1 MKRRVTSLL
10 LVLAM
15 LLSMLPAMA
24 FAADE
29 TTTGHAITVSGKTEY
44 TTTQGAEL
52 VIKMTDLFTDSEGH
66 SMTYALSGDNL
77 GDHTKLADG
86 SLHFTHPSTGTYTP
100 TITATCANDS
110 NVTAAATL
118 TITVNAG
125 EAGDESQYGYD
136 ETPQDS
142 VRVWV
147 TISSDGVPIV
157 GNDEGTVISHLEVN
171 VPYFDLSLYGLSDY
185 YRYQTENG
193 SGGYVNDTIVK
204 RPTALHLYLYMIGV
218 YYLGYTPEQV
228 ITGQAQIVGEDGG
241 RGVENMRGEQ
251 AYEDTSLALN
261 LTGSATSMYMQQF
274 WGHDENLMYYRNHV
288 YPLMGPGWGSTA
300 DYILLSDDDTIDV
313 AMFSNWN
320 FWTIGAFACFDQD
333 AYSVQ
338 PGKSIR
344 FSTMKYDTKS
354 VADGGT
360 EQTDPITGL
369 TVAVYDKDWTLVD
382 TVEPTMADGSY
393 TYTFPTAGT
402 YYLLAMD
409 PNAGTSDS
417 CYAPA
422 TAKVTVGGGEKPFDP
437 AEYYKNFDFASISF
451 DAEGTDYIY
460 NISESRMNVSH
471 YANPGEK
478 KVYTVTVPKGT
489 ETVYVTYPADF
500 ETNIAEYCALFDA
513 DGNVNWSYYAGSDYN
528 YTVTENGDGSRTI
541 ALPAAFLMEKGLY
554 IAAED
559 NDNSYDYFNC
569 FYFVTGDNTKPGG
582 DTKIAVTGVTLDQDA
597 LTVNRGETAA
607 LTATVLPANA
617 TNQKLS
623 WQTGDSKVAT
633 VSKGVVTGVGE
644 GETTVTVTTQD
655 GGYTAQCTVT
665 VTDVNKP
672 AVAEDG
678 YYEIATAAQLKWFAD
693 EVNGGKPELNA
704 RLTDDI
710 DLSGICSASSPWT
723 PIGDYSKNA
732 SFRGTFDGQDHKI
745 TGLYLKNNTTD
756 FSNVNNYY
764 KALFGY
770 CDGVTIKNL
779 SVYGEALA
787 SSGRYIAGIAG
798 SVHAIYTHRTS
809 IIENCHSYV
818 TMTGTPTNNMLYG
831 YAGIAAAAK
840 DTIIRNCSNNADITG
855 YQGYTG
861 GIVAVASNGETTI
874 ENCWNTGNVHLRGWQ
889 SDFRG
894 VGGIAGR
901 LENTATVTNCYNT
914 GNISF
919 FYKTQRIAQA
929 AGGIVGLVGDTRT
942 SSSTNVTLTGCYSMG
957 EISGEY
963 DDNASM
969 GALVGGSIGD
979 KTTLTAEKCFYLDG
993 AVKTS
998 GKETTT
1004 VTVQGTAFTA
1014 ENGLLAE
1021 ALGDGYIDSCPA
1033 PVLKGQN
1040 AVAHSDSN
1048 SDGKCDTCG
1057 KTMQLQGEEM
1067 TLYGRIYGNSVNSEF
1082 TDLVGEGNGVEYT
1095 CRDVEKKNGLDVLK
1109 GVLDASGYT
1118 YIATAT
1124 EITSITDAAGVTLAN
1139 GDESYGPQSAW
1150 VATVNGVS
1158 LSEMSIT
1165 SLSKYVLDNINGFD
1179 GDEFVLTFTECPKG
1193 TDGKHADSDS
1203 DGKCDTCG
1211 KVLVE
1216 IKVPRLIEGV
1226 SPTKE
1231 DTVQVGKAYLLSEL
1245 QTGKVFEGPAG
1256 ERIPYTQLYYQRS
1269 TDGGETWGE
1278 RMSFSESLF
1287 GGTTIQITEL
1297 EAGTYSY
1304 RFTASTDGVHF
1315 STDTW
1320 TLTLKVVKDAPLNFT
1335 VNVGKDYNYKTN
1347 GNVYPIIKVYPSLGW
1362 NDKGEAIPDKDNPV
1376 KLLYSNF
1383 TSTLPEGV
1391 EEYDPAKGTLVSDY
1405 NTFYLSVPAGSYY
1418 FESWGWDAE
1427 KKDYTVNL
1435 GGMPLTLPTDSN
1447 VDGGAGGG
1455 NTIYLQCNSFYVNSK
1470 KADNKSYFTAD
1481 EYYIKLVCPIMGG
1494 NVTMGTPYTSGSYA
1508 YYPVMLYAAGNA
1520 CLYNSYAYPTIDGYI
1535 FTQAINQTFR
1545 ASNSTGSK
1553 SMQISIKLTLTVTVP
1568 SEAVFDLFFQWN
1580 NFNTTAVETVGGW
1593 TTDSESGTKTAQ
1605 FHISKSNSNYTWRLS
1620 DDTHVTEAGWLASQ
1634 SANAEMS
1641 FSFAENAPTDRL
1653 SHDFTKLG
1661 TQTML
1666 RDEADLQ
1673 INLDPT
1679 GYAAFDGTKRVRAY
1693 RHWQLINN
1701 DAGNI
1706 MIEPDFHWTVLKDG
1720 DATVKTVNGGNTTA
1734 NWADVT
1740 AGAKDSIIT
1749 VYYDSIDVNP
1759 GNYGSH
1765 GGLFPATQPNRLGVI
1780 VVGGTGVQHGTA
1792 DADVDFNMAAGVTTT
1807 RSLDWDY
1814 NYDTWFYGA
1823 NETAPALDFAVKA
1836 TGDVAVEYA
1845 FVTANA
1851 AMETVMQDY
1860 TTVTV
1865 GQDGRYTVP
1874 LADFRTL
1881 GAGKGGTV
1889 ILKMTDETGVSYRLV
1904 RVAEVTVTAE
1914 NVSNPKE
1921 AIMPGDQVK
1930 LTFRGMYR
1938 AVNKISGVFN
1948 PTIFQPTY
1956 YSGDT
1961 KFEGTLGQYQRMDN
1975 AFITVTIPE
1984 NIEFAEGSE
1993 TAEVRFTD
2001 GYTYGSM
2008 YSAAN
2013 PFAFL
2018 YAMTDTGTGTNFNAV
2033 TVNYYMNHYADAVV
2047 TVSRKVLFDTALRM
2061 TDEAGTALEG
2071 VAVTLTGPK
2080 GETVTAGENGRYSL
2094 GYGAYTYTLIKDGY
2108 VITRGG
2114 FSLGSAD
2121 AGKLQDGVLTL
2132 TLAAMPAAGANPWDG
2147 KTKTEPQKDDSG
2159 AYRIGTAAELTWYAA
2174 SDGKTAA
2181 KLTAD
2186 IELAGFD
2193 WTPLAK
2199 LYAAFDG
2206 QGHVIHNL
2214 YINSSTYPVGVFGY
2228 LKTGASVTKLG
2239 VTGDVTCT
2247 AKSNAQAGGI
2257 AGYMES
2263 GTSITECF
2271 STVNVTSKKHAG
2283 GIAGYVNASSVI
2295 SDCYATGNIAT
2306 ISANECY
2313 LGGICG
2319 SGWKETTGAAL
2330 TNCYFTGT
2338 VTGSGG
2344 TASYVGGVSCIA
2356 KEENYT
2362 NCYYL
2367 AGTVSGESSKYGV
2380 TGKGTAKTTD
2390 ELKALAL
2397 TLGDKFTADRN
2408 GVNSGYPVLAWQ
2420 AEPALPAAT
2429 ATVDF
2434 TAQAAGAFLLAPA
2447 KNVTVSGDLAERYG
2461 YTDTIQPEAG
2471 VSALDVLVKAHEMI
2485 FEEAFTAETKNT
2497 LLDVSAAG
2505 TTSVIFGEATM
2516 SNGFMVNHMY
2526 PHDGTPAVS
2535 GGGYNGT
2542 LLNNTLVKD
2551 SDLVEFFIL
2560 QDTSYW
2566 LDSYG
2571 WFEQN
2576 GAYTRTVTAE
2586 AGKAAELTLK
2596 SAFFMMGYTYKDLA
2610 AMIADGSATESAKLS
2625 MVNMQTGEM
2634 TDITG
2639 AVTGEDG
2646 KVSLTF
2652 AKPGE
2657 YVITAYMPENEITEN
2672 DASPLILSLTTVTV
2686 SEPTIILGDVNGDG
2700 KADNLDAALV
2710 YAYYNGKQELSA
2722 RQQTAADVNG
2732 DGKVDNIDAALIYA
2746 LYNGK
2751 ISAFPAGSR

>member
-29 TTTGHAITVSGKTEY
+29 TTTGHAITVSGNTEF
-44 TTTQGAEL
+44 TTKQGAEL

-100 TITATCANDS
+100 TITATCASDVT
-110 NVTAAATL
+110 VTAEATL
-118 TITVNAG
+118 KITVEAG
-125 EAGDESQYGYD
+125 EKGDESQYGYD

-147 TISSDGVPIV
+147 TISSDGVPII
-157 GNDEGTVISHLEVN
+157 GHDGTVLSHLEVN
-171 VPYFDLSLYGLSDY
+171 VPYFDLENQGLEEF
-185 YRYQTENG
+185 YRYGTENG
-193 SGGYVNDTIVK
+193 SGSYVNNTIIK

-218 YYLGYTPEQV
+218 YYLGLEPEQV
-228 ITGQAQIVGEDGG
+228 TTGEVKIFGHDGVGDG
-241 RGVENMRGEQ
+241 VWNMRGEL

-288 YPLMGPGWGSTA
+288 YPLMGPNWGSTA
-300 DYILLSDDDTIDV
+300 DYILLSDDDTIDL

-382 TVEPTMADGSY
+382 TVEPTMADGSDY
-393 TYTFPTAGT
+393 TYTFATKGT

-437 AEYYKNFDFASISF
+437 AEYYKDFDFASITL
-451 DAEGTDYIY
+451 DPAGTEYVY
-460 NISESRMNVSH
+460 NIAASQMYVEHFQS
-471 YANPGEK
+471 AGDK

-489 ETVYVTYPADF
+489 KTVYVTYPADF
-500 ETNIAEYCALFDA
+500 DKTILD
-513 DGNVNWSYYAGSDYN
+513 
-528 YTVTENGDGSRTI
+528 YTVTFNESGSVVGYSVDGYAVTQNDDGSTTI
-541 ALPAAFLMEKGLY
+541 AVPTQYALEEQLY
-554 IAAED
+554 IAAECSD
-559 NDNSYDYFNC
+559 GYDYFNC

-693 EVNGGKPELNA
+693 EVNGGSAELNA
-704 RLTDDI
+704 RLVRDI
-710 DLSGICSASSPWT
+710 DLSGICSERSPWT
-723 PIGDYSKNA
+723 PIGDHA
-732 SFRGTFDGQDHKI
+732 SNKDYRGTFDGGNHKI
-745 TGLYLKNNTTD
+745 TGLYLENKGTFNNG
-756 FSNVNNYY
+756 SSYY
-764 KALFGY
+764 TGLFGL
-770 CDGVTIKNL
+770 CDGATVKNL
-779 SVYGEALA
+779 SVYGEAKA
-787 SSGRYIAGIAG
+787 ITRYVAGIVGRACG
-798 SVHAIYTHRTS
+798 VSTHRTTT
-809 IIENCHSYV
+809 IENCHNFV
-818 TMTGTPTNNMLYG
+818 TLTGSPTNDQIYG
-831 YAGIAAAAK
+831 HAGVVATAQDAV
-840 DTIIRNCSNNADITG
+840 IRGCSNRAEITG
-855 YQGYTG
+855 YEGYTG
-861 GIVAVASNGETTI
+861 GVVAVVSHGETTI
-874 ENCWNTGNVHLRGWQ
+874 ENCWNTGNIHLRGWQ
-889 SDFRG
+889 TEFRG

-901 LENTATVTNCYNT
+901 LENTVTVTNCYNT

-929 AGGIVGLVGDTRT
+929 AGGIVGLVGGT
-942 SSSTNVTLTGCYSMG
+942 SGTHSIALTGCYSMG

-969 GALVGGSIGD
+969 GGLVGEVATTG
-979 KTTLTAEKCFYLDG
+979 TTLTVSKCFYRDG

-1014 ENGLLAE
+1014 ADGLSAE
-1021 ALGDGYIDSCPA
+1021 ALGNGYTDSCPA

-1040 AVAHSDSN
+1040 AVAHS
-1048 SDGKCDTCG
+1048 
-1057 KTMQLQGEEM
+1057 
-1067 TLYGRIYGNSVNSEF
+1067 
-1082 TDLVGEGNGVEYT
+1082 
-1095 CRDVEKKNGLDVLK
+1095 
-1109 GVLDASGYT
+1109 
-1118 YIATAT
+1118 
-1124 EITSITDAAGVTLAN
+1124 
-1139 GDESYGPQSAW
+1139 
-1150 VATVNGVS
+1150 
-1158 LSEMSIT
+1158 
-1165 SLSKYVLDNINGFD
+1165 
-1179 GDEFVLTFTECPKG
+1179 
-1193 TDGKHADSDS
+1193 DSDS

-1216 IKVPRLIEGV
+1216 IKVPRLIQGV

-1245 QTGKVFEGPAG
+1245 QTGKVFEGPEG

-1269 TDGGETWGE
+1269 ADGGETWGE

-1297 EAGTYSY
+1297 EAGTYLY
-1304 RFTASTDGVHF
+1304 RFTASMDGVHF

-1320 TLTLKVVKDAPLNFT
+1320 TLTLTVVKDAPLNFT
-1335 VNVGKDYNYKTN
+1335 VNVGKDYNYRTN

-1362 NDKGEAIPDKDNPV
+1362 NEKGEAIPDKRNPV
-1376 KLLYSNF
+1376 TLLYSNF
-1383 TSTLPEGV
+1383 TATLPEGA

-1427 KKDYTVNL
+1427 AQDYTVNL

-1447 VDGGAGGG
+1447 VDGGTGGG

-1535 FTQAINQTFR
+1535 FNQVSNQTFQ
-1545 ASNSTGSK
+1545 ASNSAGTK
-1553 SMQISIKLTLTVTVP
+1553 PMTINTAVELTVTVP
-1568 SEAVFDLFFQWN
+1568 EEADFGLYFQWN
-1580 NFNTTAVETVGGW
+1580 NFNTTEVEPMDKTEDYDGW
-1593 TTDSESGTKTAQ
+1593 FHSDGTKKATYQ
-1605 FHISKSNSNYTWRLS
+1605 ISKSNGNYTWRLS
-1620 DDTHVTEAGWLASQ
+1620 DDKHVTEAGWLASQ
-1634 SANAEMS
+1634 SKDAEMS

-1666 RDEADLQ
+1666 RDEGDLQ

-1706 MIEPDFHWTVLKDG
+1706 MVEPDFHWNVLADG

-1823 NETAPALDFAVKA
+1823 NETAPALDFAVRA
-1836 TGDVAVEYA
+1836 TGDVTVEYA

-1860 TTVTV
+1860 TTVTA
-1865 GQDGRYTVP
+1865 GEDGRYTVS

-1948 PTIFQPTY
+1948 PTIFKPTY

-1975 AFITVTIPE
+1975 ASITVTIPE

-2061 TDEAGTALEG
+2061 TDETGAALEG

-2121 AGKLQDGVLTL
+2121 AEKLQDGVLTL
-2132 TLAAMPAAGANPWDG
+2132 TLAAMSAAGADPWDG

-2159 AYRIGTAAELTWYAA
+2159 AYRIGTAAELAWYAA

-2214 YINSSTYPVGVFGY
+2214 YINSSSYPVGLFGY
-2228 LKTGASVTKLG
+2228 VKTGASVTKLG
-2239 VTGDVTCT
+2239 VTGDVICT

-2263 GTSITECF
+2263 DTSITECF
-2271 STVNVTSKKHAG
+2271 SAVNVTSKKHAG

-2344 TASYVGGVSCIA
+2344 NASYVGGVSCNKTEA
-2356 KEENYT
+2356 SYT
-2362 NCYYL
+2362 NCYYR
-2367 AGTVSGESSKYGV
+2367 AGTVSGESPKYGI
-2380 TGKGTAKTTD
+2380 TGKGTAKTAD
-2390 ELKALAL
+2390 ELKALAP

-2420 AEPALPAAT
+2420 LP
-2429 ATVDF
+2429 
-2434 TAQAAGAFLLAPA
+2434 
-2447 KNVTVSGDLAERYG
+2447 
-2461 YTDTIQPEAG
+2461 
-2471 VSALDVLVKAHEMI
+2471 
-2485 FEEAFTAETKNT
+2485 
-2497 LLDVSAAG
+2497 
-2505 TTSVIFGEATM
+2505 
-2516 SNGFMVNHMY
+2516 
-2526 PHDGTPAVS
+2526 
-2535 GGGYNGT
+2535 
-2542 LLNNTLVKD
+2542 
-2551 SDLVEFFIL
+2551 
-2560 QDTSYW
+2560 
-2566 LDSYG
+2566 
-2571 WFEQN
+2571 
-2576 GAYTRTVTAE
+2576 
-2586 AGKAAELTLK
+2586 
-2596 SAFFMMGYTYKDLA
+2596 
-2610 AMIADGSATESAKLS
+2610 
-2625 MVNMQTGEM
+2625 
-2634 TDITG
+2634 IT
-2639 AVTGEDG
+2639 
-2646 KVSLTF
+2646 
-2652 AKPGE
+2652 
-2657 YVITAYMPENEITEN
+2657 
-2672 DASPLILSLTTVTV
+2672 
-2686 SEPTIILGDVNGDG
+2686 LGDVNNDG

-2732 DGKVDNIDAALIYA
+2732 DGKADNLDAALIYA

>member
-29 TTTGHAITVSGKTEY
+29 TTTGHAITVSENTSF
-44 TTTQGAEL
+44 TTKQGAEL
-52 VIKMTDLFTDSEGH
+52 VIKMTDLFTDGGGH

-100 TITATCANDS
+100 TITATCASDAT
-110 NVTAAATL
+110 VTAEATL
-118 TITVNAG
+118 KITVEAG
-125 EAGDESQYGYD
+125 EKGDESQYGYD

-157 GNDEGTVISHLEVN
+157 GNEGTVISHLEVN
-171 VPYFDLSLYGLSDY
+171 VPYFDLGLYGLSDY
-185 YRYQTENG
+185 YRYGTENG
-193 SGGYVNDTIVK
+193 SGSYVNDTIVR

-218 YYLGYTPEQV
+218 YYLGYTPEEV
-228 ITGQAQIVGEDGG
+228 ITGQAEIVGANGG
-241 RGVENMRGEQ
+241 KGVENMLGVP

-300 DYILLSDDDTIDV
+300 DYVLLSDDDTIDL

-382 TVEPTMADGSY
+382 TVEPTMADGSDY
-393 TYTFPTAGT
+393 TYTFATKGT

-409 PNAGTSDS
+409 PSAGTSDS

-437 AEYYKNFDFASISF
+437 AEYYKNFDFASIML
-451 DAEGTDYIY
+451 DEAGTEYIY
-460 NISESRMNVSH
+460 HIEQSSMEVAH
-471 YANPGEK
+471 YENPGEK

-513 DGNVNWSYYAGSDYN
+513 DGNVSWSYYAGSDYQ

-582 DTKIAVTGVTLDQDA
+582 DTKIAVTGVKLDQDA

-672 AVAEDG
+672 TVAEDG

-693 EVNGGKPELNA
+693 EVNGGSAARNA

-710 DLSGICSASSPWT
+710 DLSGICSEGSPWT
-723 PIGDYSKNA
+723 PIGDHA
-732 SFRGTFDGQDHKI
+732 SNKDYRGTFDGGNHKI
-745 TGLYLKNNTTD
+745 TGLYLENKGTFNNG
-756 FSNVNNYY
+756 SSYY
-764 KALFGY
+764 TGLFGL
-770 CDGVTIKNL
+770 CDGATVKNL
-779 SVYGEALA
+779 SVYGEAKA
-787 SSGRYIAGIAG
+787 ITRYVAGIVGRACG
-798 SVHAIYTHRTS
+798 VSTHRTAT
-809 IIENCHSYV
+809 IENCHNFV
-818 TMTGTPTNNMLYG
+818 TLTGSPTNDQIYG
-831 YAGIAAAAK
+831 HAGVVATAQDAV
-840 DTIIRNCSNNADITG
+840 IRGCSNQADITG
-855 YQGYTG
+855 YEGYTG
-861 GIVAVASNGETTI
+861 GVVAVASNGETTI
-874 ENCWNTGNVHLRGWQ
+874 ENCWNTGNIHLRGWQ
-889 SDFRG
+889 TEFRG

-914 GNISF
+914 GKISF
-919 FYKTQRIAQA
+919 YYRTQRIAQA
-929 AGGIVGLVGDTRT
+929 AGGLVGLVGGTRT

-963 DDNASM
+963 DDKASM
-969 GALVGGSIGD
+969 GALVGGIIGD
-979 KTTLTAEKCFYLDG
+979 KTTLAAEKCFYRDG

-998 GKETTT
+998 GAETTT

-1033 PVLKGQN
+1033 PVLKGQ
-1040 AVAHSDSN
+1040 
-1048 SDGKCDTCG
+1048 
-1057 KTMQLQGEEM
+1057 
-1067 TLYGRIYGNSVNSEF
+1067 
-1082 TDLVGEGNGVEYT
+1082 
-1095 CRDVEKKNGLDVLK
+1095 
-1109 GVLDASGYT
+1109 
-1118 YIATAT
+1118 TAA
-1124 EITSITDAAGVTLAN
+1124 E
-1139 GDESYGPQSAW
+1139 
-1150 VATVNGVS
+1150 
-1158 LSEMSIT
+1158 
-1165 SLSKYVLDNINGFD
+1165 
-1179 GDEFVLTFTECPKG
+1179 
-1193 TDGKHADSDS
+1193 HADSDS

-1269 TDGGETWGE
+1269 ADGGVTWGE

-1297 EAGTYSY
+1297 EAGTYIY
-1304 RFTASTDGVHF
+1304 RFTASMDGVHF

-1320 TLTLKVVKDAPLNFT
+1320 TLTLTVEKNPMMNFSFY
-1335 VNVGKDYNYKTN
+1335 VGKDYT
-1347 GNVYPIIKVYPSLGW
+1347 GGYPIIK
-1362 NDKGEAIPDKDNPV
+1362 
-1376 KLLYSNF
+1376 LYSVATDAAGNETLGEEITGCFRYSDF
-1383 TSTLPEGV
+1383 TATLPEGT
-1391 EEYDPAKGTLVSDY
+1391 EEYDPAQGTLVENY
-1405 NTFYLSVPAGSYY
+1405 QMFYAPLRAGRYAYRAFAKNTDTGEYDVA
-1418 FESWGWDAE
+1418 
-1427 KKDYTVNL
+1427 L
-1435 GGMPLTLPTDSN
+1435 GGMIVDLPTDGN
-1447 VDGGAGGG
+1447 VDGNAGGG
-1455 NTIYLQCNSFYVNSK
+1455 TSIYLQCNSFYVSSK
-1470 KADNKSYFTAD
+1470 KADNKSYFTAKD
-1481 EYYIKLVCPIMGG
+1481 YHVRVDCPIMKTSCVMGDPYVKG
-1494 NVTMGTPYTSGSYA
+1494 NYT
-1508 YYPVMLYAAGNA
+1508 YYPTMLYAGGNA
-1520 CLYNSYAYPTIDGYI
+1520 CLYNSYAYPDIDGYI
-1535 FTQAINQTFR
+1535 FTQAINQTFQ
-1545 ASNSTGSK
+1545 ASYFAGTKN
-1553 SMQISIKLTLTVTVP
+1553 LTINTAVELTVTVP
-1568 SEAVFDLFFQWN
+1568 EEADFGLYFQWN
-1580 NFNTTAVETVGGW
+1580 NFNTTEVEPVGKTEDYDGW
-1593 TTDSESGTKTAQ
+1593 SYKEGTKKATYQ
-1605 FHISKSNSNYTWRLS
+1605 ISKSNSNYTWRLS

-1634 SANAEMS
+1634 SKDAEMS

-1679 GYAAFDGTKRVRAY
+1679 GYAAFGGTKRVRAY

-1706 MIEPDFHWTVLKDG
+1706 MVEPDFHWNVLADG

-1823 NETAPALDFAVKA
+1823 NETAPALDFAVRA

-1889 ILKMTDETGVSYRLV
+1889 ILKMIDKTGVSYRLV
-1904 RVAEVTVTAE
+1904 RVAEVTFTAE

-1948 PTIFQPTY
+1948 PTTFKPTY

-1975 AFITVTIPE
+1975 ASITVTIPE

-2047 TVSRKVLFDTALRM
+2047 TVSRKVLFDTALRI

-2080 GETVTAGENGRYSL
+2080 GEAVTAGENGRYSL

-2121 AGKLQDGVLTL
+2121 AEKLQDGVLTL
-2132 TLAAMPAAGANPWDG
+2132 TLAAMPAAGADPWDG

-2159 AYRIGTAAELTWYAA
+2159 AYRIGTAAELAWYAA

-2193 WTPLAK
+2193 WTPLKK

-2214 YINSSTYPVGVFGY
+2214 YINSSSYPVGLFGY
-2228 LKTGASVTKLG
+2228 VMTGASVTKLG

-2263 GTSITECF
+2263 ETSITECF

-2313 LGGICG
+2313 LGGICA
-2319 SGWKETTGAAL
+2319 SGYSYATGAAL

-2344 TASYVGGVSCIA
+2344 TASYVGGVSCNKTEA
-2356 KEENYT
+2356 SYT

-2367 AGTVSGESSKYGV
+2367 AGTVSGESPKHGV
-2380 TGKGTAKTTD
+2380 TGKGTAKTAD
-2390 ELKALAL
+2390 ELKALAP

-2420 AEPALPAAT
+2420 LPI
-2429 ATVDF
+2429 V
-2434 TAQAAGAFLLAPA
+2434 
-2447 KNVTVSGDLAERYG
+2447 
-2461 YTDTIQPEAG
+2461 
-2471 VSALDVLVKAHEMI
+2471 
-2485 FEEAFTAETKNT
+2485 
-2497 LLDVSAAG
+2497 
-2505 TTSVIFGEATM
+2505 
-2516 SNGFMVNHMY
+2516 
-2526 PHDGTPAVS
+2526 
-2535 GGGYNGT
+2535 
-2542 LLNNTLVKD
+2542 
-2551 SDLVEFFIL
+2551 
-2560 QDTSYW
+2560 
-2566 LDSYG
+2566 
-2571 WFEQN
+2571 
-2576 GAYTRTVTAE
+2576 
-2586 AGKAAELTLK
+2586 
-2596 SAFFMMGYTYKDLA
+2596 
-2610 AMIADGSATESAKLS
+2610 
-2625 MVNMQTGEM
+2625 
-2634 TDITG
+2634 
-2639 AVTGEDG
+2639 
-2646 KVSLTF
+2646 
-2652 AKPGE
+2652 
-2657 YVITAYMPENEITEN
+2657 
-2672 DASPLILSLTTVTV
+2672 
-2686 SEPTIILGDVNGDG
+2686 LGDVNGDG

-2732 DGKVDNIDAALIYA
+2732 DGKADNLDAALIYA

>member
-29 TTTGHAITVSGKTEY
+29 TTTGHAITVSENTSF
-44 TTTQGAEL
+44 TTKQGAEL
-52 VIKMTDLFTDSEGH
+52 VIKMTDLFTDGGGH

-100 TITATCANDS
+100 TITATCANDAT
-110 NVTAAATL
+110 VTAEATL
-118 TITVNAG
+118 KITVEAG
-125 EAGDESQYGYD
+125 EKGDESQYGYD

-157 GNDEGTVISHLEVN
+157 GNEGTVISHLEVN
-171 VPYFDLSLYGLSDY
+171 VPYFDLGLYGLADY

-218 YYLGYTPEQV
+218 YYLGYTPEEV
-228 ITGQAQIVGEDGG
+228 ITGQAEIVGANGG
-241 RGVENMRGEQ
+241 KGVENMLGET

-300 DYILLSDDDTIDV
+300 DYILLSDDDTIDL

-382 TVEPTMADGSY
+382 TVEPTMADGSDY
-393 TYTFPTAGT
+393 TYTFATKGT

-409 PNAGTSDS
+409 PSAGTSDS

-422 TAKVTVGGGEKPFDP
+422 TAKVTVGGGEKTFDP
-437 AEYYKNFDFASISF
+437 AEYYKDFDFASITL
-451 DAEGTDYIY
+451 DPAGTEYVY
-460 NISESRMNVSH
+460 NIAASVVNVNGGMSQ
-471 YANPGEK
+471 NQGEK
-478 KVYTVTVPKGT
+478 KVYTVTIPADT
-489 ETVYVTYPADF
+489 EFVYVTYPADF
-500 ETNIAEYCALFDA
+500 EETIVSYCAFFNME
-513 DGNVNWSYYAGSDYN
+513 GEENWSISSSDFA
-528 YTVTENGDGSRTI
+528 VTENEDGTHTI
-541 ALPAAFLMEKGLY
+541 TLPAAFCMENDTC
-554 IAAED
+554 IALE
-559 NDNSYDYFNC
+559 NSAYNYFNS

-607 LTATVLPANA
+607 LTATVLPVNA
-617 TNQKLS
+617 TNQKLT
-623 WQTGDSKVAT
+623 WQTGDRTIAT
-633 VSKGVVTGVGE
+633 VNKGTVTGIGE

-710 DLSGICSASSPWT
+710 DLSRVCSTSSPWT
-723 PIGDYSKNA
+723 PIGDHA
-732 SFRGTFDGQDHKI
+732 SNKDYRGTFDGGNHKI
-745 TGLYLKNNTTD
+745 TGLYLENKGTFNNG
-756 FSNVNNYY
+756 SSYY
-764 KALFGY
+764 TGLFGL
-770 CDGVTIKNL
+770 CDGATVKNL
-779 SVYGEALA
+779 SVYGEAKA
-787 SSGRYIAGIAG
+787 ITRYVAGIVGRACG
-798 SVHAIYTHRTS
+798 VSTHRTTT
-809 IIENCHSYV
+809 IENCHNFV
-818 TMTGTPTNNMLYG
+818 TLTGSPTNDQIYG
-831 YAGIAAAAK
+831 HAGVVATAQDAV
-840 DTIIRNCSNNADITG
+840 IRGCSNRADITG
-855 YQGYTG
+855 YEGYTG

-874 ENCWNTGNVHLRGWQ
+874 KNCWNTGNIHLRGWQ
-889 SDFRG
+889 TEFRG

-914 GNISF
+914 GKISF
-919 FYKTQRIAQA
+919 YYRTQRIAQA
-929 AGGIVGLVGDTRT
+929 AGGIVGLVGGT
-942 SSSTNVTLTGCYSMG
+942 SGTHSIALTGCYSMG

-969 GALVGGSIGD
+969 GALVGGIIGD
-979 KTTLTAEKCFYLDG
+979 NTTLAAEKCFYLDG

-998 GKETTT
+998 GVETTT

-1021 ALGDGYIDSCPA
+1021 ALGDGYTDSCPA
-1033 PVLKGQN
+1033 PVLKGQT
-1040 AVAHSDSN
+1040 AVAHS
-1048 SDGKCDTCG
+1048 
-1057 KTMQLQGEEM
+1057 
-1067 TLYGRIYGNSVNSEF
+1067 
-1082 TDLVGEGNGVEYT
+1082 
-1095 CRDVEKKNGLDVLK
+1095 
-1109 GVLDASGYT
+1109 
-1118 YIATAT
+1118 
-1124 EITSITDAAGVTLAN
+1124 
-1139 GDESYGPQSAW
+1139 
-1150 VATVNGVS
+1150 
-1158 LSEMSIT
+1158 
-1165 SLSKYVLDNINGFD
+1165 
-1179 GDEFVLTFTECPKG
+1179 
-1193 TDGKHADSDS
+1193 DSDS

-1245 QTGKVFEGPAG
+1245 QTGKVFEGPEG

-1269 TDGGETWGE
+1269 ADGGETWGE
-1278 RMSFSESLF
+1278 RMTFSESLF

-1297 EAGTYSY
+1297 KAGTYLY

-1335 VNVGKDYNYKTN
+1335 VNVGKDYNYRTN

-1362 NDKGEAIPDKDNPV
+1362 NEKGEAIPDRSNPV
-1376 KLLYSNF
+1376 TLLYSNF
-1383 TSTLPEGV
+1383 TSTLPEGA
-1391 EEYDPAKGTLVSDY
+1391 EAYDPAKGTLVSDY

-1418 FESWGWDAE
+1418 FESWGWDVE

-1455 NTIYLQCNSFYVNSK
+1455 NIIYLQCNSFYVNSK

-1494 NVTMGTPYTSGSYA
+1494 NVTMGTPYISGSYA

-1653 SHDFTKLG
+1653 SRDFSKLG
-1661 TQTML
+1661 SVTST

-1706 MIEPDFHWTVLKDG
+1706 MVEPDFHWTVLNDG

-1765 GGLFPATQPNRLGVI
+1765 GGFYPATQPNRLGVI

-1823 NETAPALDFAVKA
+1823 NETAPALDFAVRA
-1836 TGDVAVEYA
+1836 TGDVTVEYA

-1948 PTIFQPTY
+1948 PTTFQPTY

-1961 KFEGTLGQYQRMDN
+1961 KFEGSLGQYQRMDN
-1975 AFITVTIPE
+1975 ASITVTIPE

-2061 TDEAGTALEG
+2061 TDETGAALEG

-2121 AGKLQDGVLTL
+2121 AEKLQDGVLTL
-2132 TLAAMPAAGANPWDG
+2132 TLAAMPAAGADPWDG

-2159 AYRIGTAAELTWYAA
+2159 AYRIETAAELAWYAA

-2214 YINSSTYPVGVFGY
+2214 YINSSSYPVGLFGY
-2228 LKTGASVTKLG
+2228 VKTGASVTKLG
-2239 VTGDVTCT
+2239 VTGDVICT

-2263 GTSITECF
+2263 DTSITECF
-2271 STVNVTSKKHAG
+2271 STVNVTSKKYAG

-2306 ISANECY
+2306 ISANECF
-2313 LGGICG
+2313 LGGICA
-2319 SGWKETTGAAL
+2319 SGYSYATGAAL

-2344 TASYVGGVSCIA
+2344 TASYIGGVSCIA

-2367 AGTVSGESSKYGV
+2367 AGTVSGESPKHGV

-2390 ELKALAL
+2390 ELKALAP

-2408 GVNSGYPVLAWQ
+2408 GVNNGYPVLAWQ

-2526 PHDGTPAVS
+2526 PHDGTPAAS

-2551 SDLVEFFIL
+2551 GDLVEFFIL

-2625 MVNMQTGEM
+2625 TVNMQTGEM

-2639 AVTGEDG
+2639 AVTDKDG

-2686 SEPTIILGDVNGDG
+2686 SEPTIILGDVNNDG
-2700 KADNLDAALV
+2700 KADNQDAALV
-2710 YAYYNGKQELSA
+2710 YAYYNGRQAFSA
-2722 RQQTAADVNG
+2722 QQLAAADVNG
-2732 DGKVDNIDAALIYA
+2732 DGKVDNQDAALIYA
-2746 LYNGK
+2746 YYNGK
-2751 ISAFPAGSR
+2751 ITAFPAASK

>member
-77 GDHTKLADG
+77 GGHTKLADD

-147 TISSDGVPIV
+147 TISSDGVPII
-157 GNDEGTVISHLEVN
+157 GHDGTVLSHLEVN
-171 VPYFDLSLYGLSDY
+171 VPYFDLENQGLEEF
-185 YRYQTENG
+185 YRYGTENG
-193 SGGYVNDTIVK
+193 SGSYVNDKIIM

-218 YYLGYTPEQV
+218 YYLGCTPEQV
-228 ITGQAQIVGEDGG
+228 TTGEVKIFGHDGVGN
-241 RGVENMRGEQ
+241 GVWNMRGES

-288 YPLMGPGWGSTA
+288 YPLMSAGWGSTA
-300 DYILLSDDDTIDV
+300 DYILLSDDDTIDL

-369 TVAVYDKDWTLVD
+369 TVAVYAKDWTLVD
-382 TVEPTMADGSY
+382 TVEPTMAGGSDY
-393 TYTFPTAGT
+393 TYTFATEGT

-437 AEYYKNFDFASISF
+437 AEYYKDFDFASITLNP
-451 DAEGTDYIY
+451 AGTEYVY
-460 NISESRMNVSH
+460 NIAESQMYVEHFQS
-471 YANPGEK
+471 AGDK

-489 ETVYVTYPADF
+489 KTVYVTYPADF
-500 ETNIAEYCALFDA
+500 DKTILD
-513 DGNVNWSYYAGSDYN
+513 
-528 YTVTENGDGSRTI
+528 YTVTFNESGSVVGYSVDGYAVTQNDDGSTTI
-541 ALPAAFLMEKGLY
+541 AVPTQYALEEQLY
-554 IAAED
+554 IAAECSD
-559 NDNSYDYFNC
+559 GYDYFNC

-582 DTKIAVTGVTLDQDA
+582 DTKIAVTGVKLDRDA

-607 LTATVLPANA
+607 LTATVLPVNA
-617 TNQKLS
+617 TNQKLT

-710 DLSGICSASSPWT
+710 DLSSICSEISPWT
-723 PIGDYSKNA
+723 PIGDHA
-732 SFRGTFDGQDHKI
+732 SNKDYRGTFDGGNHKI
-745 TGLYLKNNTTD
+745 TGLYLENKGAYNNVSSYDTG
-756 FSNVNNYY
+756 
-764 KALFGY
+764 LFGL
-770 CDGVTIKNL
+770 CDGATVKNL
-779 SVYGEALA
+779 SVYGEAKA
-787 SSGRYIAGIAG
+787 ITRYVAGIVGRACG
-798 SVHAIYTHRTS
+798 VSTHRTTT
-809 IIENCHSYV
+809 IENCHNFV
-818 TMTGTPTNNMLYG
+818 TLTGSPTNDQIYG
-831 YAGIAAAAK
+831 HAGVVATAQDAV
-840 DTIIRNCSNNADITG
+840 IRGCSNQAEITG
-855 YQGYTG
+855 YEGYTG
-861 GIVAVASNGETTI
+861 GIVAVASHGETTI
-874 ENCWNTGNVHLRGWQ
+874 ENCWNTGKIHLRGWQ
-889 SDFRG
+889 TEFRG

-929 AGGIVGLVGDTRT
+929 AGGIVGLVGGT
-942 SSSTNVTLTGCYSMG
+942 SGTHSIALTGCYSMG

-969 GALVGGSIGD
+969 GALVGGIIGD
-979 KTTLTAEKCFYLDG
+979 NTTLAAEKCFYRDG

-998 GKETTT
+998 GAETTT

-1033 PVLKGQN
+1033 PVLKGQT
-1040 AVAHSDSN
+1040 AAEHADSD

-1067 TLYGRIYGNSVNSEF
+1067 TLYSRIYGNSVNSEF
-1082 TDLVGEGNGVEYT
+1082 TDLAGEGNGVEYT

-1165 SLSKYVLDNINGFD
+1165 SLSKYVLDNNGFD

-1193 TDGKHADSDS
+1193 TDGKHADGDN

-1245 QTGKVFEGPAG
+1245 QTGKVFEGPEG

-1269 TDGGETWGE
+1269 ADGGETWGE
-1278 RMSFSESLF
+1278 RMTFSESLF

-1297 EAGTYSY
+1297 EAGTYIY

-1320 TLTLKVVKDAPLNFT
+1320 TLTLTVEKNPMMNFSFY
-1335 VNVGKDYNYKTN
+1335 VGKDYT
-1347 GNVYPIIKVYPSLGW
+1347 GGYPIIK
-1362 NDKGEAIPDKDNPV
+1362 
-1376 KLLYSNF
+1376 LYSVATDAAGNETLGEEITGCFRYSDF
-1383 TSTLPEGV
+1383 TATLPEGT
-1391 EEYDPAKGTLVSDY
+1391 EEYDPAQGTLVENY
-1405 NTFYLSVPAGSYY
+1405 QMFYAPLRAGRYAY
-1418 FESWGWDAE
+1418 RAFAKNADTGEYDVA
-1427 KKDYTVNL
+1427 L
-1435 GGMPLTLPTDSN
+1435 GGMILDLPTDGN
-1447 VDGGAGGG
+1447 VDGNAGGG
-1455 NTIYLQCNSFYVNSK
+1455 TSIYLQCNSFYVSSK
-1470 KADNKSYFTAD
+1470 KADNKSYFTAKD
-1481 EYYIKLVCPIMGG
+1481 YHVRVDCPIMKTSCVMGDPYVKG
-1494 NVTMGTPYTSGSYA
+1494 NYT
-1508 YYPVMLYAAGNA
+1508 YYPTMLYAGGNA
-1520 CLYNSYAYPTIDGYI
+1520 CLYNSYAYPDIDGYI
-1535 FTQAINQTFR
+1535 FTQAINQTFQ
-1545 ASNSTGSK
+1545 ASYFAGTKN
-1553 SMQISIKLTLTVTVP
+1553 LTINTAVELTVTVP
-1568 SEAVFDLFFQWN
+1568 EEADFGLYFQWN
-1580 NFNTTAVETVGGW
+1580 NFNTTEVEPMDKTEDYDGW
-1593 TTDSESGTKTAQ
+1593 FHSDGTKKATYQ
-1605 FHISKSNSNYTWRLS
+1605 ISKSNSNYTWRLS

-1653 SHDFTKLG
+1653 SRDFSKLG
-1661 TQTML
+1661 SVTST

-1693 RHWQLINN
+1693 RHWQLINS

-1706 MIEPDFHWTVLKDG
+1706 MVEPDFHWTVLKDG

-1765 GGLFPATQPNRLGVI
+1765 GGFYPATQPNRLGVI

-1807 RSLDWDY
+1807 RSMDWDY

-1823 NETAPALDFAVKA
+1823 NETAPALDFAVRA

-1948 PTIFQPTY
+1948 PTIFKPTY

-1961 KFEGTLGQYQRMDN
+1961 KFEGSLGQYQRMDN
-1975 AFITVTIPE
+1975 ASITVTIPE

-2018 YAMTDTGTGTNFNAV
+2018 YTMTDTGTGTNFNAV

-2061 TDEAGTALEG
+2061 MDETGAALEG

-2121 AGKLQDGVLTL
+2121 AEKLQDGVLTL
-2132 TLAAMPAAGANPWDG
+2132 TLAAMSAAGANPWDG

-2159 AYRIGTAAELTWYAA
+2159 AYRIGTAAELAWYAA

-2214 YINSSTYPVGVFGY
+2214 YINSSSYPVGLFGY
-2228 LKTGASVTKLG
+2228 VKTGASVTKLG
-2239 VTGDVTCT
+2239 VTGDVICT

-2263 GTSITECF
+2263 DTSITECF
-2271 STVNVTSKKHAG
+2271 SAVNVTSKKHAG

-2344 TASYVGGVSCIA
+2344 NASYVGGVSCNKTEA
-2356 KEENYT
+2356 SYT

-2380 TGKGTAKTTD
+2380 TGKGTAKTAD
-2390 ELKALAL
+2390 ELKALAP

-2461 YTDTIQPEAG
+2461 YTDTIKPEAG

-2551 SDLVEFFIL
+2551 GDLVEFFIL

-2586 AGKAAELTLK
+2586 AGKTAELTLK

-2610 AMIADGSATESAKLS
+2610 AMIADGSATESAKIS

-2639 AVTGEDG
+2639 AVTDKEG

-2672 DASPLILSLTTVTV
+2672 SASPLILSLTTVTV
-2686 SEPTIILGDVNGDG
+2686 SEPTITLGDVNGDG
-2700 KADNLDAALV
+2700 KADNQDAALV
-2710 YAYYNGKQELSA
+2710 YAYYNGRQAFSA
-2722 RQQTAADVNG
+2722 QQLLAADVNG
-2732 DGKVDNIDAALIYA
+2732 DGKVDNQDAALIYA
-2746 LYNGK
+2746 YYNGK
-2751 ISAFPAGSR
+2751 ITAFPAASK

>member
-29 TTTGHAITVSGKTEY
+29 TTTGHAITVSENTSF
-44 TTTQGAEL
+44 TTKQGAEL
-52 VIKMTDLFTDSEGH
+52 VIKMTDLFTDGEGH

-157 GNDEGTVISHLEVN
+157 GHDGTVLSHLEVN
-171 VPYFDLSLYGLSDY
+171 VPYFDLENQGLEEF
-185 YRYQTENG
+185 YRYGTENG
-193 SGGYVNDTIVK
+193 SGSYVNDKIIM

-218 YYLGYTPEQV
+218 YYLGCTPEQV
-228 ITGQAQIVGEDGG
+228 TTGQAEIVGADGS
-241 RGVENMRGEQ
+241 RGVDNMLGVP
-251 AYEDTSLALN
+251 AYEDTSRALN

-300 DYILLSDDDTIDV
+300 DYILLSDDDTIDL

-369 TVAVYDKDWTLVD
+369 TVAVYDKDWTLVE
-382 TVEPTMADGSY
+382 TVEPTMADGSDY
-393 TYTFPTAGT
+393 TYTFATEGT

-437 AEYYKNFDFASISF
+437 AEYYKDFDFASITLNP
-451 DAEGTDYIY
+451 AGTEYVY
-460 NISESRMNVSH
+460 NIAESVVNVNGGMSQ
-471 YANPGEK
+471 NQGEK
-478 KVYTVTVPKGT
+478 KVYTVTIPADT
-489 ETVYVTYPADF
+489 EFVYVTYPADF
-500 ETNIAEYCALFDA
+500 EETIVSYCAFFNME
-513 DGNVNWSYYAGSDYN
+513 GEENWSISSSDFA
-528 YTVTENGDGSRTI
+528 VTENEDGTHTI
-541 ALPAAFLMEKGLY
+541 TLPAAFCMENDTC
-554 IAAED
+554 IALE
-559 NDNSYDYFNC
+559 NSAYNYFNS
-569 FYFVTGDNTKPGG
+569 FYFVEGKNTKPGG
-582 DTKIAVTGVTLDQDA
+582 DTKIAVTGVKLDRDA

-607 LTATVLPANA
+607 LTATVLPVNA
-617 TNQKLS
+617 TNQKLT
-623 WQTGDSKVAT
+623 WQTGDSAIAT
-633 VSKGVVTGVGE
+633 VKNGTVTGIGE

-710 DLSGICSASSPWT
+710 DLSRVCSTSSPWT

-732 SFRGTFDGQDHKI
+732 SFRGTFDGQNHKI

-809 IIENCHSYV
+809 IIENCHNFV
-818 TMTGTPTNNMLYG
+818 TLTGSPTNDQIYG
-831 YAGIAAAAK
+831 HAGVVATAQDAV
-840 DTIIRNCSNNADITG
+840 IRGCSNQAEITG
-855 YQGYTG
+855 YEGYTG
-861 GIVAVASNGETTI
+861 GIVAVASHGETTI
-874 ENCWNTGNVHLRGWQ
+874 ENCWNTGNIHLRGWQ

-919 FYKTQRIAQA
+919 YYRTQRIAQA
-929 AGGIVGLVGDTRT
+929 AGGLVGFVGGIRT

-969 GALVGGSIGD
+969 GGLVGEVATTG
-979 KTTLTAEKCFYLDG
+979 TTLTVSKCFYRDG

-1021 ALGDGYIDSCPA
+1021 ALGNGYIDSCPA
-1033 PVLKGQN
+1033 PVLSWQ
-1040 AVAHSDSN
+1040 
-1048 SDGKCDTCG
+1048 
-1057 KTMQLQGEEM
+1057 
-1067 TLYGRIYGNSVNSEF
+1067 
-1082 TDLVGEGNGVEYT
+1082 
-1095 CRDVEKKNGLDVLK
+1095 
-1109 GVLDASGYT
+1109 
-1118 YIATAT
+1118 TAA
-1124 EITSITDAAGVTLAN
+1124 EHA
-1139 GDESYGPQSAW
+1139 
-1150 VATVNGVS
+1150 
-1158 LSEMSIT
+1158 
-1165 SLSKYVLDNINGFD
+1165 D
-1179 GDEFVLTFTECPKG
+1179 GDN
-1193 TDGKHADSDS
+1193 

-1245 QTGKVFEGPAG
+1245 QTGKVFEGPKG

-1297 EAGTYSY
+1297 EAGTYLY
-1304 RFTASTDGVHF
+1304 RFTASMDGVHF

-1320 TLTLKVVKDAPLNFT
+1320 TLTLKVVKDAPLSFT
-1335 VNVGKDYNYKTN
+1335 VNVGKDYNYRTN

-1362 NDKGEAIPDKDNPV
+1362 NEKGEAIPDKGNPV
-1376 KLLYSNF
+1376 TLLYSNF
-1383 TSTLPEGV
+1383 TSTLPEGA

-1427 KKDYTVNL
+1427 AQDYTVNL

-1470 KADNKSYFTAD
+1470 KADNSCFTAD

-1535 FTQAINQTFR
+1535 FTQTINQTFR

-1553 SMQISIKLTLTVTVP
+1553 SMTISIKLTLTVTVP

-1634 SANAEMS
+1634 SKDAEMS

-1679 GYAAFDGTKRVRAY
+1679 GYAAFEGTKRVRAY
-1693 RHWQLINN
+1693 RHWQLINS
-1701 DAGNI
+1701 DPGNI
-1706 MIEPDFHWTVLKDG
+1706 MVEPDFHWTVLKDG

-1823 NETAPALDFAVKA
+1823 NETAPALDFAVRA
-1836 TGDVAVEYA
+1836 TGDVTVEYA

-1874 LADFRTL
+1874 LAGFRTL

-1948 PTIFQPTY
+1948 PTIFKPTY

-1961 KFEGTLGQYQRMDN
+1961 KFEGSLGQYQRMDN
-1975 AFITVTIPE
+1975 ASITVTIPE

-2018 YAMTDTGTGTNFNAV
+2018 YTMTDTGTGTNFNAV

-2061 TDEAGTALEG
+2061 TDEAGAALEG

-2121 AGKLQDGVLTL
+2121 AEKLQDGVLTL

-2159 AYRIGTAAELTWYAA
+2159 AYRIGTAAELAWYAA
-2174 SDGKTAA
+2174 SDGRTAA

-2186 IELAGFD
+2186 IELAGFE

-2214 YINSSTYPVGVFGY
+2214 YINSSSYPVGLFGY
-2228 LKTGASVTKLG
+2228 VMTGASVTKLG

-2247 AKSNAQAGGI
+2247 NTSYAQAGGI
-2257 AGYMES
+2257 AGRLES
-2263 GTSITECF
+2263 NASITECF
-2271 STVNVTSKKHAG
+2271 SAVNVTSKKHAG

-2295 SDCYATGNIAT
+2295 SDCYATGRIAT

-2313 LGGICG
+2313 LGGICA
-2319 SGWKETTGAAL
+2319 SGYSNTTGAAL

-2344 TASYVGGVSCIA
+2344 IASYVGGVSCNKTEA
-2356 KEENYT
+2356 SYT

-2380 TGKGTAKTTD
+2380 TGKGTAKTAD
-2390 ELKALAL
+2390 ELKALAP

-2420 AEPALPAAT
+2420 LPI
-2429 ATVDF
+2429 V
-2434 TAQAAGAFLLAPA
+2434 
-2447 KNVTVSGDLAERYG
+2447 
-2461 YTDTIQPEAG
+2461 
-2471 VSALDVLVKAHEMI
+2471 
-2485 FEEAFTAETKNT
+2485 
-2497 LLDVSAAG
+2497 
-2505 TTSVIFGEATM
+2505 
-2516 SNGFMVNHMY
+2516 
-2526 PHDGTPAVS
+2526 
-2535 GGGYNGT
+2535 
-2542 LLNNTLVKD
+2542 
-2551 SDLVEFFIL
+2551 
-2560 QDTSYW
+2560 
-2566 LDSYG
+2566 
-2571 WFEQN
+2571 
-2576 GAYTRTVTAE
+2576 
-2586 AGKAAELTLK
+2586 
-2596 SAFFMMGYTYKDLA
+2596 
-2610 AMIADGSATESAKLS
+2610 
-2625 MVNMQTGEM
+2625 
-2634 TDITG
+2634 
-2639 AVTGEDG
+2639 
-2646 KVSLTF
+2646 
-2652 AKPGE
+2652 
-2657 YVITAYMPENEITEN
+2657 
-2672 DASPLILSLTTVTV
+2672 
-2686 SEPTIILGDVNGDG
+2686 LGDVNGDG

-2732 DGKVDNIDAALIYA
+2732 DGKADNLDAALIYA

>member
-10 LVLAM
+10 LVFAM

-29 TTTGHAITVSGKTEY
+29 TTEHAITVSEKTEY
-44 TTTQGAEL
+44 TTTQGALLEVKMSEL
-52 VIKMTDLFTDSEGH
+52 FKDSAGHDMTYTLSEGDYG
-66 SMTYALSGDNL
+66 TQTGIKQKDGEWELS
-77 GDHTKLADG
+77 
-86 SLHFTHPSTGTYTP
+86 FTNPDTGTYEP
-100 TITATCANDS
+100 TITATCADDS
-110 NVTAAATL
+110 SVTAAATL
-118 TITVNAG
+118 TITVEEG
-125 EAGDESQYGYD
+125 EKGDESQYGYD
-136 ETPQDS
+136 ETPQDR
-142 VRVWV
+142 VRVYV
-147 TISSDGVPIV
+147 TISSDGVPIR
-157 GNDEGTVISHLEVN
+157 GNESTVISHLEVN
-171 VPYFDLSLYGLSDY
+171 VPYFDLGLYGLDDF
-185 YRYQTENG
+185 YRYHTEGG
-193 SGGYVNDTIVK
+193 SGSYVDDQVVM

-218 YYLGYTPEQV
+218 YYLGCTPEEV
-228 ITGQAQIVGEDGG
+228 ITGQAEIVGAAGG
-241 RGVENMRGEQ
+241 RGVENMLGAQ

-288 YPLMGPGWGSTA
+288 YPLMSAGWGSTA
-300 DYILLSDDDTIDV
+300 DYVLLSDDDTIDV
-313 AMFSNWN
+313 AMFTDWSFWN
-320 FWTIGAFACFDQD
+320 DGGAFACFDQD

-338 PGKSIR
+338 PGKSIT

-360 EQTDPITGL
+360 EQFEPITGL
-369 TVAVYDKDWTLVD
+369 TVAVYDKDWTLVE
-382 TVEPTMADGSY
+382 TVEPTMADGSDY
-393 TYTFPTAGT
+393 TYTFAKEGT
-402 YYLLAMD
+402 YYLFGID
-409 PNAGTSDS
+409 PNAGTSDARK
-417 CYAPA
+417 APA
-422 TAKVTVGGGEKPFDP
+422 TAKVTVGSGEKPFDP
-437 AEYYKNFDFASISF
+437 AEYYKDFDFASITL
-451 DAEGTDYIY
+451 DPKGTDYIY
-460 NISESRMNVSH
+460 NIAESRMNVSH

-528 YTVTENGDGSRTI
+528 YTVTENGDGSHTI

-569 FYFVTGDNTKPGG
+569 FYFVTGENTKPGG
-582 DTKIAVTGVTLDQDA
+582 GDTTVHVTGVKLDKTA
-597 LTVNRGETAA
+597 LTVNRGETAE
-607 LTATVLPANA
+607 LTATVLPVDAANK
-617 TNQKLS
+617 KLS
-623 WQTGDSKVAT
+623 WQTGNRDVAT
-633 VSKGVVTGVGE
+633 VSKNGTVTGVGE
-644 GETTVTVTTQD
+644 GETTITVTTQD

-693 EVNGGKPELNA
+693 EVNGGSNALNA
-704 RLTDDI
+704 RLTSDI
-710 DLSGICSASSPWT
+710 DLSRVCSTSSPWT
-723 PIGDYSKNA
+723 PIGDNA
-732 SFRGTFDGQDHKI
+732 SHQDYRGTFDGQNHKI
-745 TGLYLKNNTTD
+745 TGLYLENTGTYNNG
-756 FSNVNNYY
+756 SSYY
-764 KALFGY
+764 TALFGL
-770 CDGVTIKNL
+770 CDGATVKNL
-779 SVYGEALA
+779 SVYGEAKA
-787 SSGRYIAGIAG
+787 ITRYVAGIVGRACG
-798 SVHAIYTHRTS
+798 VSTHRTTT
-809 IIENCHSYV
+809 IENCHNFV
-818 TMTGTPTNNMLYG
+818 TLTGSPTNDQIYG
-831 YAGIAAAAK
+831 HAGVVATAQDAV
-840 DTIIRNCSNNADITG
+840 IRGCSNRAEITG
-855 YQGYTG
+855 YEGYTG
-861 GIVAVASNGETTI
+861 GIVAVASHGETTI

-919 FYKTQRIAQA
+919 YYRTQRIAQA
-929 AGGIVGLVGDTRT
+929 AGGIVGLVGGTRT

-969 GALVGGSIGD
+969 GALVGEVATTG
-979 KTTLTAEKCFYLDG
+979 TTLPVSKCFYLDG

-998 GKETTT
+998 GAETTT
-1004 VTVQGTAFTA
+1004 ITVQGTAFKAADGLTA
-1014 ENGLLAE
+1014 EV
-1021 ALGDGYIDSCPA
+1021 LGDGYIDSCPA
-1033 PVLKGQN
+1033 PVLKGQ
-1040 AVAHSDSN
+1040 
-1048 SDGKCDTCG
+1048 
-1057 KTMQLQGEEM
+1057 
-1067 TLYGRIYGNSVNSEF
+1067 
-1082 TDLVGEGNGVEYT
+1082 
-1095 CRDVEKKNGLDVLK
+1095 
-1109 GVLDASGYT
+1109 
-1118 YIATAT
+1118 TAA
-1124 EITSITDAAGVTLAN
+1124 E
-1139 GDESYGPQSAW
+1139 
-1150 VATVNGVS
+1150 
-1158 LSEMSIT
+1158 
-1165 SLSKYVLDNINGFD
+1165 
-1179 GDEFVLTFTECPKG
+1179 
-1193 TDGKHADSDS
+1193 HADGNT

-1245 QTGKVFEGPAG
+1245 QAGKVFEGPEG

-1320 TLTLKVVKDAPLNFT
+1320 TLTLTVEKNPMMNFSFY
-1335 VNVGKDYNYKTN
+1335 VGKDYT
-1347 GNVYPIIKVYPSLGW
+1347 GGYPIIK
-1362 NDKGEAIPDKDNPV
+1362 
-1376 KLLYSNF
+1376 LYSVATDAAGNETLGEEITGCFRYSDF
-1383 TSTLPEGV
+1383 TATLPEGT
-1391 EEYDPAKGTLVSDY
+1391 EEYDPAQGTLVENY
-1405 NTFYLSVPAGSYY
+1405 QMFYAPLRAGRYAY
-1418 FESWGWDAE
+1418 RAFAKNADTGEYDVA
-1427 KKDYTVNL
+1427 L
-1435 GGMPLTLPTDSN
+1435 GGMILDLPTDGN
-1447 VDGGAGGG
+1447 VDGNAGGG
-1455 NTIYLQCNSFYVNSK
+1455 TSIYLQCNSFYVTSK
-1470 KADNKSYFTAD
+1470 KTDNTYFTAKD
-1481 EYYIKLVCPIMGG
+1481 YHVRVDCPIMKTSCVMGDPYVKG
-1494 NVTMGTPYTSGSYA
+1494 NNT
-1508 YYPVMLYAAGNA
+1508 YYPTMLYAGGNA
-1520 CLYNSYAYPTIDGYI
+1520 CLYNSYAYPDLDGYI
-1535 FTQAINQTFR
+1535 FTQLINQTFQ
-1545 ASNSTGSK
+1545 ASYFAGTK
-1553 SMQISIKLTLTVTVP
+1553 SMTINTAVELTVTVP
-1568 SEAVFDLFFQWN
+1568 EDADFGLYFQWN
-1580 NFNTTAVETVGGW
+1580 NFNTTEVEPMDKAEDYDGW
-1593 TTDSESGTKTAQ
+1593 FHSDGTKKATYQ
-1605 FHISKSNSNYTWRLS
+1605 ISKGNGNYTWRLS
-1620 DDTHVTEAGWLASQ
+1620 DDTHVTEAGWLAGQ
-1634 SANAEMS
+1634 SKDAEMS
-1641 FSFAENAPTDRL
+1641 FSFAENAPTDRH
-1653 SHDFTKLG
+1653 SHDFSQLG
-1661 TQTML
+1661 SVTST
-1666 RDEADLQ
+1666 REEADLQ

-1693 RHWQLINN
+1693 RHWQLINS

-1706 MIEPDFHWTVLKDG
+1706 MIEPDFHWTVLPGG

-1759 GNYGSH
+1759 GSYGSH
-1765 GGLFPATQPNRLGVI
+1765 GGFYPATQPNRVGVI
-1780 VVGGTGVQHGTA
+1780 VVGGTDVQHGTA
-1792 DADVDFNMAAGVTTT
+1792 DADVDFNMPAGVTTT
-1807 RSLDWDY
+1807 RSMDWDY

-1823 NETAPALDFAVKA
+1823 NETEPALDFAVTA
-1836 TGDVAVEYA
+1836 TGDVSVAYA
-1845 FVTANA
+1845 FVTANT
-1851 AMETVMQDY
+1851 AMETVTQDY

-1921 AIMPGDQVK
+1921 DIMPGDQVK
-1930 LTFRGMYR
+1930 LTWTGMYR
-1938 AVNKISGVFN
+1938 AVNKISGIFN
-1948 PTIFQPTY
+1948 PTTFKPTY
-1956 YSGDT
+1956 YSGGT
-1961 KFEGTLGQYQRMDN
+1961 KFEGSLGQYQKMDN
-1975 AFITVTIPE
+1975 ASITVTIPE

-2018 YAMTDTGTGTNFNAV
+2018 YNMTDTGVGTNFNAV

-2061 TDEAGTALEG
+2061 TDEAGAALEG
-2071 VAVTLTGPK
+2071 VAVALTGPK
-2080 GETVTAGENGRYSL
+2080 GETVTADENGRYQL
-2094 GYGAYTYTLIKDGY
+2094 GYGAYTYVLTKTGY

-2121 AGKLQDGVLTL
+2121 AEKLQDGVLTL
-2132 TLAAMPAAGANPWDG
+2132 TLAAMPAAGADPWDG
-2147 KTKTEPQKDDSG
+2147 KTKTEPQKDASG
-2159 AYRIGTAAELTWYAA
+2159 AYRIGTAAELAWYAA

-2206 QGHVIHNL
+2206 QGHVIRNL
-2214 YINSSTYPVGVFGY
+2214 YINSSSYPVGVFGY
-2228 LKTGASVTKLG
+2228 VMTGASVTKLG

-2247 AKSNAQAGGI
+2247 NTSYAQAGGI
-2257 AGYMES
+2257 AGRLES
-2263 GTSITECF
+2263 NASITECF
-2271 STVNVTSKKHAG
+2271 SAVNVTSKKHAG

-2295 SDCYATGNIAT
+2295 SDCYATGRIAT
-2306 ISANECY
+2306 TAANECY

-2319 SGWKETTGAAL
+2319 SGWKETTGAVL

-2338 VTGSGG
+2338 VTGSGKN
-2344 TASYVGGVSCIA
+2344 ASYIGGVSCNKTEA
-2356 KEENYT
+2356 SYT

-2367 AGTVSGESSKYGV
+2367 AGTVSGESPKYGV
-2380 TGKGTAKTTD
+2380 TGKGTAKTAD
-2390 ELKALAL
+2390 ELKALAP

-2408 GVNSGYPVLAWQ
+2408 GVNGGYPVLAWQ

-2485 FEEAFTAETKNT
+2485 FGEAFTVEEKSTM
-2497 LLDVSAAG
+2497 LDVSAAG
-2505 TTSVIFGEATM
+2505 TTSVIFGTETM
-2516 SNGFMVNHMY
+2516 ANGFMVNHMY
-2526 PHDGTPAVS
+2526 PHDGTPAAS
-2535 GGGYNGT
+2535 GGYNGT

-2551 SDLVEFFIL
+2551 GDLVEFFIL
-2560 QDTSYW
+2560 QDTSFW

-2576 GAYTRTVTAE
+2576 GEYTRTVTAE
-2586 AGKAAELTLK
+2586 AGKAAELTFK
-2596 SAFFMMGYTYKDLA
+2596 STYFTMGYSYKDLA
-2610 AMIADGSATESAKLS
+2610 AMIAGGSATESAKIAT
-2625 MVNMQTGEM
+2625 VNMQTGEM

-2639 AVTGEDG
+2639 AVTDKDG

-2657 YVITAYMPENEITEN
+2657 YVITAYMPEDEITGN
-2672 DASPLILSLTTVTV
+2672 SASPLILSLTTVTV

-2700 KADNLDAALV
+2700 KADNQDAALV
-2710 YAYYNGKQELSA
+2710 YAYYNGRQAFSA
-2722 RQQTAADVNG
+2722 QQLAAADVNG
-2732 DGKVDNIDAALIYA
+2732 DGKADNLDAALIYA

>member
-29 TTTGHAITVSGKTEY
+29 TTTGHAITVSENTSF
-44 TTTQGAEL
+44 TTKQGAEL
-52 VIKMTDLFTDSEGH
+52 VIKMTDLFTDGEGH

-77 GDHTKLADG
+77 GDHTKITEGKLY
-86 SLHFTHPSTGTYTP
+86 FTNPNTGDYTAK
-100 TITATCANDS
+100 ITAACASDAT
-110 NVTAAATL
+110 VTAEATL
-118 TITVNAG
+118 KITVEAG
-125 EAGDESQYGYD
+125 EKGDESQYGYD

-147 TISSDGVPIV
+147 TISSDGVPII
-157 GNDEGTVISHLEVN
+157 GHDGTVLSHLEVN
-171 VPYFDLSLYGLSDY
+171 VPYFDLENQGLEEF
-185 YRYQTENG
+185 YRYGTENG
-193 SGGYVNDTIVK
+193 SGSYVNDKIIM

-218 YYLGYTPEQV
+218 YYLGCTPEQV
-228 ITGQAQIVGEDGG
+228 TTGEVKIFGHDGVGNGVDNMLGG
-241 RGVENMRGEQ
+241 T
-251 AYEDTSLALN
+251 AYKDDKLALN

-288 YPLMGPGWGSTA
+288 YPLMSAGWGSTA
-300 DYILLSDDDTIDV
+300 DYVLLSDDDTIDL
-313 AMFSNWN
+313 AMFSNWS
-320 FWTIGAFACFDQD
+320 FWSDGGAFACFDQD

-360 EQTDPITGL
+360 EQTEPITGL
-369 TVAVYDKDWTLVD
+369 TVAVYDKDWTFVE
-382 TVEPTMADGSY
+382 TVKPTMADGSNY
-393 TYTFPTAGT
+393 TYTFATEGT

-409 PNAGTSDS
+409 PNAGTSDARK
-417 CYAPA
+417 APA

-437 AEYYKNFDFASISF
+437 AEYYKAFDFASITLNP
-451 DAEGTDYIY
+451 EGTEYVY
-460 NISESRMNVSH
+460 NIAESQMYVEHFQS
-471 YANPGEK
+471 AGDK

-489 ETVYVTYPADF
+489 KTVYVTYPADF
-500 ETNIAEYCALFDA
+500 DKTILD
-513 DGNVNWSYYAGSDYN
+513 
-528 YTVTENGDGSRTI
+528 YTVTFNESGSVVGYSVDGYAVTQNDDGSTTI
-541 ALPAAFLMEKGLY
+541 AVPTQYALEEQLY
-554 IAAED
+554 IAAECSD
-559 NDNSYDYFNC
+559 GYDYFNC

-582 DTKIAVTGVTLDQDA
+582 DTKIAVTGVKLDRDA

-617 TNQKLS
+617 TNQKLT
-623 WQTGDSKVAT
+623 WQTDNSAIAT
-633 VSKGVVTGVGE
+633 VKNGTVTGIGE

-710 DLSGICSASSPWT
+710 DLSSVCSERSPWT
-723 PIGDYSKNA
+723 PIGDHA
-732 SFRGTFDGQDHKI
+732 SYQDYRGTFDGGNHKI
-745 TGLYLKNNTTD
+745 TGLYLENKGTFNNG
-756 FSNVNNYY
+756 SSYY
-764 KALFGY
+764 TGLFGL
-770 CDGVTIKNL
+770 CDGATVKNL
-779 SVYGEALA
+779 SVYGEAKA
-787 SSGRYIAGIAG
+787 ITRYVAGIVGRACG
-798 SVHAIYTHRTS
+798 VSTHRTTT
-809 IIENCHSYV
+809 IENCHNFV
-818 TMTGTPTNNMLYG
+818 TLTGSPTNDQIYG
-831 YAGIAAAAK
+831 HAGVVATAQDAV
-840 DTIIRNCSNNADITG
+840 IRGCSNRAEITG
-855 YQGYTG
+855 YEGYTG
-861 GIVAVASNGETTI
+861 GIVAVASHGETTI
-874 ENCWNTGNVHLRGWQ
+874 ENCWNTGNIHLRGWQ
-889 SDFRG
+889 SRFRG
-894 VGGIAGR
+894 VGGIAGC

-929 AGGIVGLVGDTRT
+929 AGGIVGLAGSTST

-969 GALVGGSIGD
+969 GALVGGIIGD
-979 KTTLTAEKCFYLDG
+979 NTTLAAEKCFYRDG

-1004 VTVQGTAFTA
+1004 VTVRGTAFTA

-1033 PVLKGQN
+1033 PVLSWQT
-1040 AVAHSDSN
+1040 AAEHADSD

-1082 TDLVGEGNGVEYT
+1082 TDLAGEGNGNGVEYT

-1193 TDGKHADSDS
+1193 TDGKHADGDN

-1245 QTGKVFEGPAG
+1245 QTGKVFEGPEG

-1278 RMSFSESLF
+1278 RMTFSESLF

-1304 RFTASTDGVHF
+1304 RFTASMDGVHF

-1320 TLTLKVVKDAPLNFT
+1320 TLTLTVEKNPMMNFSFY
-1335 VNVGKDYNYKTN
+1335 VGKDYT
-1347 GNVYPIIKVYPSLGW
+1347 GGYPIIK
-1362 NDKGEAIPDKDNPV
+1362 
-1376 KLLYSNF
+1376 LYSVATDAAGNETLGEEITGCFRYSDF
-1383 TSTLPEGV
+1383 TATLPEGT
-1391 EEYDPAKGTLVSDY
+1391 EEYDPAQGTLVENY
-1405 NTFYLSVPAGSYY
+1405 QMFYAPLRAGRYAYRAFAKNTDTGEYDVA
-1418 FESWGWDAE
+1418 
-1427 KKDYTVNL
+1427 L
-1435 GGMPLTLPTDSN
+1435 GGMIVDLPTDGN
-1447 VDGGAGGG
+1447 VDGNAGGG
-1455 NTIYLQCNSFYVNSK
+1455 TSIYLQCNSFYVSSK
-1470 KADNKSYFTAD
+1470 KADNKSYFTAKD
-1481 EYYIKLVCPIMGG
+1481 YHVRVDCPIMKTSCVMGDPYVKG
-1494 NVTMGTPYTSGSYA
+1494 NYT
-1508 YYPVMLYAAGNA
+1508 YYPTMLYAGGNA
-1520 CLYNSYAYPTIDGYI
+1520 CLYNSYAYPDIDGYI
-1535 FTQAINQTFR
+1535 FTQAINQTFG
-1545 ASNSTGSK
+1545 AGYFAGTKN
-1553 SMQISIKLTLTVTVP
+1553 LTINTAVELTVTVP
-1568 SEAVFDLFFQWN
+1568 EEADFGLYFQWN
-1580 NFNTTAVETVGGW
+1580 NFNTTEVEPMDKTEDYDGW
-1593 TTDSESGTKTAQ
+1593 FHSDGTKKATYQ
-1605 FHISKSNSNYTWRLS
+1605 ISKSNGNYTWRLS
-1620 DDTHVTEAGWLASQ
+1620 DDKHVTEAGWLASQ
-1634 SANAEMS
+1634 SKDAEMS

-1706 MIEPDFHWTVLKDG
+1706 MVEPDFHWTVLKDG

-1823 NETAPALDFAVKA
+1823 NETAPALDIAVRA
-1836 TGDVAVEYA
+1836 TGDVTVEYA

-1860 TTVTV
+1860 TTVTA
-1865 GQDGRYTVP
+1865 GEDGRYTVS

-1904 RVAEVTVTAE
+1904 RVAEVTFTAE

-1948 PTIFQPTY
+1948 PTIFKPTY

-1961 KFEGTLGQYQRMDN
+1961 KHEGTLGQYQRMDN
-1975 AFITVTIPE
+1975 ASITVTIPE
-1984 NIEFAEGSE
+1984 NIEFADGSE

-2018 YAMTDTGTGTNFNAV
+2018 YTMTDTGTGTNFNAV

-2071 VAVTLTGPK
+2071 VTVALTGPK
-2080 GETVTAGENGRYSL
+2080 GEPVTADKNGRYSL

-2121 AGKLQDGVLTL
+2121 AEKLQDGVLTL
-2132 TLAAMPAAGANPWDG
+2132 TLAAMPAAGADPWDG

-2159 AYRIGTAAELTWYAA
+2159 AYRIGTAAELAWYAA

-2193 WTPLAK
+2193 WTPLK
-2199 LYAAFDG
+2199 NLYAAFDG
-2206 QGHVIHNL
+2206 QGHVIRNL

-2239 VTGDVTCT
+2239 VTGDVIC
-2247 AKSNAQAGGI
+2247 ANIQAGGI
-2257 AGYMES
+2257 AGYMDS
-2263 GTSITECF
+2263 DTSITECF
-2271 STVNVTSKKHAG
+2271 SKVNVTSKKHAG
-2283 GIAGYVNASSVI
+2283 GIAGYVANGAVI
-2295 SDCYATGNIAT
+2295 SDCYATGDIRTTAT
-2306 ISANECY
+2306 NECY
-2313 LGGICG
+2313 LGGICA
-2319 SGWKETTGAAL
+2319 SGYSNTIGAAISR
-2330 TNCYFTGT
+2330 CYFTGT

-2344 TASYVGGVSCIA
+2344 NASYVGGVSCNKTEA
-2356 KEENYT
+2356 SYT

-2367 AGTVSGESSKYGV
+2367 AGTVSGESPKYGV
-2380 TGKGTAKTTD
+2380 TGKGTAKTAD

-2485 FEEAFTAETKNT
+2485 FEEDFTAETKNA

-2505 TTSVIFGEATM
+2505 TASVIFGEATM

-2526 PHDGTPAVS
+2526 PHDGTPAAS

-2551 SDLVEFFIL
+2551 GDLVEFFIL

-2610 AMIADGSATESAKLS
+2610 AMIADGSATESAKIS
-2625 MVNMQTGEM
+2625 TVNMQTGEM

-2639 AVTGEDG
+2639 AVTNKEG

-2686 SEPTIILGDVNGDG
+2686 SEPTITLGDVNGDGKVDNLDAALVYAYYNGRQAFSAQQLAAADVNGDG
-2700 KADNLDAALV
+2700 KADNLDAAL
-2710 YAYYNGKQELSA
+2710 
-2722 RQQTAADVNG
+2722 
-2732 DGKVDNIDAALIYA
+2732 IYA
-2746 LYNGK
+2746 FYNGK
-2751 ISAFPAGSR
+2751 IAAFPAK

>member
-171 VPYFDLSLYGLSDY
+171 VPYFDLGLYGLSDY
-185 YRYQTENG
+185 YRYGTENG
-193 SGGYVNDTIVK
+193 SGSYVNDTIVR

-218 YYLGYTPEQV
+218 YYLGYTPEEV
-228 ITGQAQIVGEDGG
+228 ITGQAEIVGANGG
-241 RGVENMRGEQ
+241 KGVENMLGET

-338 PGKSIR
+338 PGNSIR

-369 TVAVYDKDWTLVD
+369 TVAVYDKDWKLVEE
-382 TVEPTMADGSY
+382 TVEPTMADGSDY
-393 TYTFPTAGT
+393 TYTFATEGT

-437 AEYYKNFDFASISF
+437 AEYYKDFDFASITLNP
-451 DAEGTDYIY
+451 AGTEYVY
-460 NISESRMNVSH
+460 NIAESQMYVEHFQS
-471 YANPGEK
+471 AGDK

-489 ETVYVTYPADF
+489 KTVYVTYPADF
-500 ETNIAEYCALFDA
+500 DKTILD
-513 DGNVNWSYYAGSDYN
+513 
-528 YTVTENGDGSRTI
+528 YTVTFNESGSVVGYSVDGYAVTQNDDGSTTI
-541 ALPAAFLMEKGLY
+541 AVPTQYALEEQLY
-554 IAAED
+554 IAAECSD
-559 NDNSYDYFNC
+559 GYDYFNC

-582 DTKIAVTGVTLDQDA
+582 DTKIAVTSVTLDQDA

-607 LTATVLPANA
+607 LTATVLPVNA
-617 TNQKLS
+617 TNQKLT
-623 WQTGDSKVAT
+623 WQTGDRTIAT
-633 VSKGVVTGVGE
+633 VNKGTVTGIGE

-693 EVNGGKPELNA
+693 EVNGGSNALNA

-710 DLSGICSASSPWT
+710 DLSSVCSTSSPWT

-798 SVHAIYTHRTS
+798 SVHAIYTHRTAT
-809 IIENCHSYV
+809 IENCHNFV
-818 TMTGTPTNNMLYG
+818 TLTGSPTNDQIYG
-831 YAGIAAAAK
+831 HAGVVATAQDAV
-840 DTIIRNCSNNADITG
+840 IRGCSNQADITG
-855 YQGYTG
+855 YEGYTG
-861 GIVAVASNGETTI
+861 GIVAVASHGETTI

-919 FYKTQRIAQA
+919 YYRTQRIAQA
-929 AGGIVGLVGDTRT
+929 AGGLVGFVGGIRT

-969 GALVGGSIGD
+969 GGLVGEVATTG
-979 KTTLTAEKCFYLDG
+979 TTLTVSKCFYLDG

-998 GKETTT
+998 GAETTT
-1004 VTVQGTAFTA
+1004 VTVRGTAFTA

-1021 ALGDGYIDSCPA
+1021 ALGNGYIDSCPA
-1033 PVLKGQN
+1033 PVLNGQT

-1082 TDLVGEGNGVEYT
+1082 TDLAGEGNGVEYT

-1193 TDGKHADSDS
+1193 TDGKHADGDS

-1211 KVLVE
+1211 KVLAE

-1245 QTGKVFEGPAG
+1245 QTGKVFEGPEG

-1269 TDGGETWGE
+1269 ADGGETWGE
-1278 RMSFSESLF
+1278 RMTFSESLF

-1304 RFTASTDGVHF
+1304 RFTASMDGVHF

-1320 TLTLKVVKDAPLNFT
+1320 TLTLTVEKNPMMNFSFY
-1335 VNVGKDYNYKTN
+1335 VGKDYT
-1347 GNVYPIIKVYPSLGW
+1347 GGYPIIK
-1362 NDKGEAIPDKDNPV
+1362 
-1376 KLLYSNF
+1376 LYSVATDAAGNETLGEEITGCFRYSDF
-1383 TSTLPEGV
+1383 TATLPEGT
-1391 EEYDPAKGTLVSDY
+1391 EEYDPAQGTLVENY
-1405 NTFYLSVPAGSYY
+1405 QMFYAPLRAGRYAYRAFAKNTDTGEYDVA
-1418 FESWGWDAE
+1418 
-1427 KKDYTVNL
+1427 L
-1435 GGMPLTLPTDSN
+1435 GGMIVDLPTDGN
-1447 VDGGAGGG
+1447 VDGNAGGG
-1455 NTIYLQCNSFYVNSK
+1455 TSIYLQCNSFYVSSK
-1470 KADNKSYFTAD
+1470 KADNKSYFTAKD
-1481 EYYIKLVCPIMGG
+1481 YHVRVDCPIMKTSCVMGDPYVKG
-1494 NVTMGTPYTSGSYA
+1494 NYT
-1508 YYPVMLYAAGNA
+1508 YYPTMLYAGGNA
-1520 CLYNSYAYPTIDGYI
+1520 CLYNSYAYPDIDGYI
-1535 FTQAINQTFR
+1535 FTQTINQTFQ
-1545 ASNSTGSK
+1545 ASYFAGTKN
-1553 SMQISIKLTLTVTVP
+1553 LTINTAVELTVTVP
-1568 SEAVFDLFFQWN
+1568 EEADFGLYFQWN
-1580 NFNTTAVETVGGW
+1580 NFNTTEVEPMDKTEDYDGW
-1593 TTDSESGTKTAQ
+1593 FHSDGTKKATYQ
-1605 FHISKSNSNYTWRLS
+1605 ISKGNSNYTWRLS

-1634 SANAEMS
+1634 SKDAEMS

-1679 GYAAFDGTKRVRAY
+1679 GYAAFEGTKRVRAY
-1693 RHWQLINN
+1693 RHWQLINS
-1701 DAGNI
+1701 DPGNI
-1706 MIEPDFHWTVLKDG
+1706 MVEPDFHWNVLADG

-1823 NETAPALDFAVKA
+1823 NETAPALDFAVRA

-1948 PTIFQPTY
+1948 PTIFKPTY

-1961 KFEGTLGQYQRMDN
+1961 KFEGSLGQYQRMDN
-1975 AFITVTIPE
+1975 ASITVTIPE

-2047 TVSRKVLFDTALRM
+2047 TVSRKVLFDTALRI
-2061 TDEAGTALEG
+2061 TDEAGMALEG

-2121 AGKLQDGVLTL
+2121 AEKLQDGVLTL

-2159 AYRIGTAAELTWYAA
+2159 AYRIGTAAELAWYAA

-2193 WTPLAK
+2193 WTPLKK

-2214 YINSSTYPVGVFGY
+2214 YINSSSYPVGLFGY
-2228 LKTGASVTKLG
+2228 VKTGASVTKLG
-2239 VTGDVTCT
+2239 VTGDVICT

-2263 GTSITECF
+2263 DTSITECF

-2306 ISANECY
+2306 ISANECF
-2313 LGGICG
+2313 LGGICA
-2319 SGWKETTGAAL
+2319 SGYSYATGAAL

-2344 TASYVGGVSCIA
+2344 TASYVGGVSCNKTEA
-2356 KEENYT
+2356 SYT

-2367 AGTVSGESSKYGV
+2367 AGTVSGESPKYGI
-2380 TGKGTAKTTD
+2380 TGKGTAKTAD
-2390 ELKALAL
+2390 ELKALAP

-2408 GVNSGYPVLAWQ
+2408 GVNNGYPVLAWQ
-2420 AEPALPAAT
+2420 LPI
-2429 ATVDF
+2429 V
-2434 TAQAAGAFLLAPA
+2434 
-2447 KNVTVSGDLAERYG
+2447 
-2461 YTDTIQPEAG
+2461 
-2471 VSALDVLVKAHEMI
+2471 
-2485 FEEAFTAETKNT
+2485 
-2497 LLDVSAAG
+2497 
-2505 TTSVIFGEATM
+2505 
-2516 SNGFMVNHMY
+2516 
-2526 PHDGTPAVS
+2526 
-2535 GGGYNGT
+2535 
-2542 LLNNTLVKD
+2542 
-2551 SDLVEFFIL
+2551 
-2560 QDTSYW
+2560 
-2566 LDSYG
+2566 
-2571 WFEQN
+2571 
-2576 GAYTRTVTAE
+2576 
-2586 AGKAAELTLK
+2586 
-2596 SAFFMMGYTYKDLA
+2596 
-2610 AMIADGSATESAKLS
+2610 
-2625 MVNMQTGEM
+2625 
-2634 TDITG
+2634 
-2639 AVTGEDG
+2639 
-2646 KVSLTF
+2646 
-2652 AKPGE
+2652 
-2657 YVITAYMPENEITEN
+2657 
-2672 DASPLILSLTTVTV
+2672 
-2686 SEPTIILGDVNGDG
+2686 LGDVNNDG

-2732 DGKVDNIDAALIYA
+2732 DGKADNLDAALIYA
-2746 LYNGK
+2746 FYNGK
-2751 ISAFPAGSR
+2751 IAAFPAK

>member
-52 VIKMTDLFTDSEGH
+52 VIQMTDLFTDGEGH

-100 TITATCANDS
+100 TITATCASDAT
-110 NVTAAATL
+110 VTAEATL
-118 TITVNAG
+118 KITVEAG
-125 EAGDESQYGYD
+125 EKGDESQYGYD

-157 GNDEGTVISHLEVN
+157 GNEGTVISHLEVN
-171 VPYFDLSLYGLSDY
+171 VPYFDLGLYGLSDY
-185 YRYQTENG
+185 YRYGTENG
-193 SGGYVNDTIVK
+193 SGSYVNDKIIM

-228 ITGQAQIVGEDGG
+228 TTGQAEIVGAAGG
-241 RGVENMRGEQ
+241 RGVENMLSEK
-251 AYEDTSLALN
+251 AYKDDKLALN

-288 YPLMGPGWGSTA
+288 YPLMSAGWGSTA
-300 DYILLSDDDTIDV
+300 DYVLLSDDDTIDL

-360 EQTDPITGL
+360 EQTEPITGL

-382 TVEPTMADGSY
+382 TVEPTMADGSDY
-393 TYTFPTAGT
+393 TYTFATEGT

-422 TAKVTVGGGEKPFDP
+422 TAKVTVGGGGEKPFDP
-437 AEYYKNFDFASISF
+437 AEYYKDFDFASITLNP
-451 DAEGTDYIY
+451 EGTDYIY

-471 YANPGEK
+471 FANPGEK

-500 ETNIAEYCALFDA
+500 DQNILTYCALVNEA
-513 DGNVNWSYYAGSDYN
+513 DGSVSWDYHAGSDYE
-528 YTVTENGDGSRTI
+528 YTVTENGDGSHTI
-541 ALPAAFLMEKGLY
+541 ALPAAFLMQNNLI
-554 IAAED
+554 IAAE
-559 NDNSYDYFNC
+559 NDNNYEYFNC

-582 DTKIAVTGVTLDQDA
+582 DTKIAVTGVKLDRDA

-607 LTATVLPANA
+607 LTATVLPVNA
-617 TNQKLS
+617 TNQKLT
-623 WQTGDSKVAT
+623 WQTDNSAIAT
-633 VSKGVVTGVGE
+633 VKKGTVTGIGE

-710 DLSGICSASSPWT
+710 DLSSVCSASSPWT

-861 GIVAVASNGETTI
+861 GIVADASNGTVTI

-914 GNISF
+914 GKISF
-919 FYKTQRIAQA
+919 YYRTQRIAQA
-929 AGGIVGLVGDTRT
+929 AGGLVGLVGGTRT

-969 GALVGGSIGD
+969 GALVGGIIGD
-979 KTTLTAEKCFYLDG
+979 NTTLAAEKCFYLDG

-1004 VTVQGTAFTA
+1004 VTVRGTAFTA

-1082 TDLVGEGNGVEYT
+1082 TDLAGEGNGVEYT

-1193 TDGKHADSDS
+1193 TDGKHADSDN

-1245 QTGKVFEGPAG
+1245 QTGRVFEGPEG

-1269 TDGGETWGE
+1269 ADGGETWGE
-1278 RMSFSESLF
+1278 RTSFSESLF

-1297 EAGTYSY
+1297 EAGTYLY
-1304 RFTASTDGVHF
+1304 RFTASMDGVHF

-1320 TLTLKVVKDAPLNFT
+1320 MLTLKVVKDAPLNFT
-1335 VNVGKDYNYKTN
+1335 VNVGKDYNYRTN

-1362 NDKGEAIPDKDNPV
+1362 NEKGEAIPDKRNPV
-1376 KLLYSNF
+1376 TLLYSNF
-1383 TSTLPEGV
+1383 TSTLPEGA

-1427 KKDYTVNL
+1427 AQDYTVNL

-1447 VDGGAGGG
+1447 VDGGTGGG
-1455 NTIYLQCNSFYVNSK
+1455 NTIYLQCNSFYVKSK

-1535 FTQAINQTFR
+1535 FNQVSNQTFG
-1545 ASNSTGSK
+1545 AGYFAGTKN
-1553 SMQISIKLTLTVTVP
+1553 LTINTAVELTVTVP
-1568 SEAVFDLFFQWN
+1568 EEADFGLYFQWN
-1580 NFNTTAVETVGGW
+1580 NFNTTEVEPMDKTEDYDGW
-1593 TTDSESGTKTAQ
+1593 SYKEGTKKATYQ
-1605 FHISKSNSNYTWRLS
+1605 ISKSNSNYTWRLS

-1701 DAGNI
+1701 DGGNI
-1706 MIEPDFHWTVLKDG
+1706 MVEPDFHWTVLKDG

-1807 RSLDWDY
+1807 RSMDWDY

-1836 TGDVAVEYA
+1836 TGDVTVEYA

-1874 LADFRTL
+1874 LAGFRTL

-1948 PTIFQPTY
+1948 PTIFKPTY

-1961 KFEGTLGQYQRMDN
+1961 KFEGSLGQYQRMDN
-1975 AFITVTIPE
+1975 ASITVTIPE

-2018 YAMTDTGTGTNFNAV
+2018 YTMTDTGTGTNFNAV

-2080 GETVTAGENGRYSL
+2080 GETVTAGGENGRYSL

-2121 AGKLQDGVLTL
+2121 AEKLQDGVLTL
-2132 TLAAMPAAGANPWDG
+2132 TLAAMPAAGADPWDG

-2159 AYRIGTAAELTWYAA
+2159 AYRIGTAAELAWYAA

-2214 YINSSTYPVGVFGY
+2214 YINSSSYPLGLFGY
-2228 LKTGASVTKLG
+2228 VKTGASVTKLG
-2239 VTGDVTCT
+2239 VTGDVICT

-2263 GTSITECF
+2263 DTSITECF
-2271 STVNVTSKKHAG
+2271 SAVNVTSKKHAG

-2306 ISANECY
+2306 ISANECF
-2313 LGGICG
+2313 LGGICA
-2319 SGWKETTGAAL
+2319 SGYSNTVGAAL

-2344 TASYVGGVSCIA
+2344 IASYVGGVSCNKTEA
-2356 KEENYT
+2356 SYT

-2367 AGTVSGESSKYGV
+2367 AGTVSGESPKYGV
-2380 TGKGTAKTTD
+2380 TGKGTAKTAD

-2408 GVNSGYPVLAWQ
+2408 GINSGYPVLAWQ
-2420 AEPALPAAT
+2420 LPI
-2429 ATVDF
+2429 V
-2434 TAQAAGAFLLAPA
+2434 
-2447 KNVTVSGDLAERYG
+2447 
-2461 YTDTIQPEAG
+2461 
-2471 VSALDVLVKAHEMI
+2471 
-2485 FEEAFTAETKNT
+2485 
-2497 LLDVSAAG
+2497 
-2505 TTSVIFGEATM
+2505 
-2516 SNGFMVNHMY
+2516 
-2526 PHDGTPAVS
+2526 
-2535 GGGYNGT
+2535 
-2542 LLNNTLVKD
+2542 
-2551 SDLVEFFIL
+2551 
-2560 QDTSYW
+2560 
-2566 LDSYG
+2566 
-2571 WFEQN
+2571 
-2576 GAYTRTVTAE
+2576 
-2586 AGKAAELTLK
+2586 
-2596 SAFFMMGYTYKDLA
+2596 
-2610 AMIADGSATESAKLS
+2610 
-2625 MVNMQTGEM
+2625 
-2634 TDITG
+2634 
-2639 AVTGEDG
+2639 
-2646 KVSLTF
+2646 
-2652 AKPGE
+2652 
-2657 YVITAYMPENEITEN
+2657 
-2672 DASPLILSLTTVTV
+2672 
-2686 SEPTIILGDVNGDG
+2686 LGDVNNDG

-2732 DGKVDNIDAALIYA
+2732 DGKADNLDAALIYA
-2746 LYNGK
+2746 FYNGK
-2751 ISAFPAGSR
+2751 ITAFPAK

>member
-29 TTTGHAITVSGKTEY
+29 TTTGHAITVSENTSF
-44 TTTQGAEL
+44 TTKQGAEL
-52 VIKMTDLFTDSEGH
+52 VIKMTDLFTDGGGH

-77 GDHTKLADG
+77 GGHTKLADG

-100 TITATCANDS
+100 TITATCASDAT
-110 NVTAAATL
+110 VTAEATL
-118 TITVNAG
+118 KITVEAG
-125 EAGDESQYGYD
+125 EKGDESQYGYD

-147 TISSDGVPIV
+147 TISSDGIPIV
-157 GNDEGTVISHLEVN
+157 GNEGTVISHLEVN
-171 VPYFDLSLYGLSDY
+171 VPYFDLGLYGLSDY
-185 YRYQTENG
+185 YRYGTENG
-193 SGGYVNDTIVK
+193 SGSYVNDTIVR

-228 ITGQAQIVGEDGG
+228 TTGQAEIVGADGS
-241 RGVENMRGEQ
+241 RGVDNMLGVP

-288 YPLMGPGWGSTA
+288 YPLMGPNWGSTA
-300 DYILLSDDDTIDV
+300 DYILLSDDDTIDL

-369 TVAVYDKDWTLVD
+369 TVAVYDKEWTLVD
-382 TVEPTMADGSY
+382 TVEPTMADGSDY
-393 TYTFPTAGT
+393 TYTFATEGT

-437 AEYYKNFDFASISF
+437 AEYYKNFDFASITLNP
-451 DAEGTDYIY
+451 AGTDYIY

-471 YANPGEK
+471 YENPGEK

-500 ETNIAEYCALFDA
+500 EINIAEYCALFDA

-559 NDNSYDYFNC
+559 SGNNNEYFNC
-569 FYFVTGDNTKPGG
+569 FYFVEGKNTKPGG
-582 DTKIAVTGVTLDQDA
+582 DTTVSVTGVTLDQDA

-607 LTATVLPANA
+607 LTATVLPKDA

-623 WQTGDSKVAT
+623 WQTGDSTVAT
-633 VSKGVVTGVGE
+633 VKNGTVTGIGE
-644 GETTVTVTTQD
+644 GKTTITVTTQD

-704 RLTDDI
+704 RLTEDI
-710 DLSGICSASSPWT
+710 DLSSICSKRSPWT
-723 PIGDYSKNA
+723 PIGDQA
-732 SFRGTFDGQDHKI
+732 SNKDYRGTFDGQNHKI
-745 TGLYLKNNTTD
+745 TGLYLENTGA
-756 FSNVNNYY
+756 FNSVSSYY
-764 KALFGY
+764 TGLFGL
-770 CDGVTIKNL
+770 CDGATVKNL
-779 SVYGEALA
+779 SVYGEAKA
-787 SSGRYIAGIAG
+787 ITRYVAGIVGCACG
-798 SVHAIYTHRTS
+798 VSTHRTAT
-809 IIENCHSYV
+809 IENCHNYV
-818 TMTGTPTNNMLYG
+818 TLTGEATNDQIYG
-831 YAGIAAAAK
+831 HAGVVATAQDAV
-840 DTIIRNCSNNADITG
+840 IRGCSNRAEITG
-855 YQGYTG
+855 YEGYTG
-861 GIVAVASNGETTI
+861 GIVAVASHGETTI
-874 ENCWNTGNVHLRGWQ
+874 ENCWNTGKIHLRGWQ
-889 SDFRG
+889 SRFRG
-894 VGGIAGR
+894 VGGIAGC
-901 LENTATVTNCYNT
+901 LENTVTVTNCYNT

-919 FYKTQRIAQA
+919 YYKTQKIAQA
-929 AGGIVGLVGDTRT
+929 AGGIVGLVGST
-942 SSSTNVTLTGCYSMG
+942 SGTHSIALTGCYSMG

-979 KTTLTAEKCFYLDG
+979 NTTLTAEKCFYLDS
-993 AVKTS
+993 AVQTS
-998 GKETTT
+998 GAETTT

-1014 ENGLLAE
+1014 ANGLTAE

-1033 PVLKGQN
+1033 PVLKGQT
-1040 AVAHSDSN
+1040 AAAHS
-1048 SDGKCDTCG
+1048 
-1057 KTMQLQGEEM
+1057 
-1067 TLYGRIYGNSVNSEF
+1067 
-1082 TDLVGEGNGVEYT
+1082 
-1095 CRDVEKKNGLDVLK
+1095 
-1109 GVLDASGYT
+1109 
-1118 YIATAT
+1118 
-1124 EITSITDAAGVTLAN
+1124 
-1139 GDESYGPQSAW
+1139 
-1150 VATVNGVS
+1150 
-1158 LSEMSIT
+1158 
-1165 SLSKYVLDNINGFD
+1165 
-1179 GDEFVLTFTECPKG
+1179 
-1193 TDGKHADSDS
+1193 DSDS

-1278 RMSFSESLF
+1278 RMTFSESLF

-1304 RFTASTDGVHF
+1304 RFTASMDGVHF

-1320 TLTLKVVKDAPLNFT
+1320 TLTLTVEKNPMMNFSFY
-1335 VNVGKDYNYKTN
+1335 VGKDYT
-1347 GNVYPIIKVYPSLGW
+1347 GGYPIIK
-1362 NDKGEAIPDKDNPV
+1362 
-1376 KLLYSNF
+1376 LYSVATDAAGNETLGEEITGCFRYSDF
-1383 TSTLPEGV
+1383 TATLPEGT
-1391 EEYDPAKGTLVSDY
+1391 EEYDPAQGTLVENY
-1405 NTFYLSVPAGSYY
+1405 QMFYAPLRAGRYAY
-1418 FESWGWDAE
+1418 RAFAKNADTGEYDVA
-1427 KKDYTVNL
+1427 L
-1435 GGMPLTLPTDSN
+1435 GGMIVDLPTDGN
-1447 VDGGAGGG
+1447 VDGNAGGG
-1455 NTIYLQCNSFYVNSK
+1455 TSIYLQCNSFYVSSK
-1470 KADNKSYFTAD
+1470 KADNKSYFTAKD
-1481 EYYIKLVCPIMGG
+1481 YHVRVDCPIMKTSCVMGDPYVKG
-1494 NVTMGTPYTSGSYA
+1494 NYT
-1508 YYPVMLYAAGNA
+1508 YYPTMLYAGGNA
-1520 CLYNSYAYPTIDGYI
+1520 CLYNSYAYPDIDGYI
-1535 FTQAINQTFR
+1535 FTQAINQTFQ
-1545 ASNSTGSK
+1545 ASYFAGTKN
-1553 SMQISIKLTLTVTVP
+1553 LTINTAVELTVTVP
-1568 SEAVFDLFFQWN
+1568 EEADFGLYFQWN
-1580 NFNTTAVETVGGW
+1580 NFNTTEVEPMDKTEDYDGW
-1593 TTDSESGTKTAQ
+1593 SYKEGTKKATYQ
-1605 FHISKSNSNYTWRLS
+1605 ISKSNSNYTWRLS

-1634 SANAEMS
+1634 SKDAEMS

-1706 MIEPDFHWTVLKDG
+1706 MIEPDFHWTVLEGG

-1807 RSLDWDY
+1807 RSMDWDY

-1836 TGDVAVEYA
+1836 TGDVTVQYA
-1845 FVTANA
+1845 FITANA

-1860 TTVTV
+1860 TTVTA
-1865 GQDGRYTVP
+1865 GEDGRYTVS
-1874 LADFRTL
+1874 LANFRAL
-1881 GAGKGGTV
+1881 GEGKGGTV
-1889 ILKMTDETGVSYRLV
+1889 ILRMTDDTGVSYRLV

-1938 AVNKISGVFN
+1938 AVNKIAGVFN
-1948 PTIFQPTY
+1948 PTIFKPTY

-1961 KFEGTLGQYQRMDN
+1961 KFEGSLGQYQRMDN
-1975 AFITVTIPE
+1975 ASITVTIPE

-2047 TVSRKVLFDTALRM
+2047 TVSRKVLFDTALRI

-2121 AGKLQDGVLTL
+2121 AEKLQDGVLTL

-2159 AYRIGTAAELTWYAA
+2159 AYRIGTAAELAWYAA

-2214 YINSSTYPVGVFGY
+2214 YINSSSYPVGLFGY
-2228 LKTGASVTKLG
+2228 VKTGASVTKLG
-2239 VTGDVTCT
+2239 VTGDVICT
-2247 AKSNAQAGGI
+2247 AKSNAQAGSI

-2263 GTSITECF
+2263 DTSITECF
-2271 STVNVTSKKHAG
+2271 SAVNVTSKKHGG

-2344 TASYVGGVSCIA
+2344 NASYVGGVSCNKTEA
-2356 KEENYT
+2356 SYT

-2367 AGTVSGESSKYGV
+2367 AGTVSGESPKYGV
-2380 TGKGTAKTTD
+2380 TGKGTAKTAD

-2420 AEPALPAAT
+2420 LPI
-2429 ATVDF
+2429 V
-2434 TAQAAGAFLLAPA
+2434 
-2447 KNVTVSGDLAERYG
+2447 
-2461 YTDTIQPEAG
+2461 
-2471 VSALDVLVKAHEMI
+2471 
-2485 FEEAFTAETKNT
+2485 
-2497 LLDVSAAG
+2497 
-2505 TTSVIFGEATM
+2505 
-2516 SNGFMVNHMY
+2516 
-2526 PHDGTPAVS
+2526 
-2535 GGGYNGT
+2535 
-2542 LLNNTLVKD
+2542 
-2551 SDLVEFFIL
+2551 
-2560 QDTSYW
+2560 
-2566 LDSYG
+2566 
-2571 WFEQN
+2571 
-2576 GAYTRTVTAE
+2576 
-2586 AGKAAELTLK
+2586 
-2596 SAFFMMGYTYKDLA
+2596 
-2610 AMIADGSATESAKLS
+2610 
-2625 MVNMQTGEM
+2625 
-2634 TDITG
+2634 
-2639 AVTGEDG
+2639 
-2646 KVSLTF
+2646 
-2652 AKPGE
+2652 
-2657 YVITAYMPENEITEN
+2657 
-2672 DASPLILSLTTVTV
+2672 
-2686 SEPTIILGDVNGDG
+2686 LGDVNGDG
-2700 KADNLDAALV
+2700 KADNQDAALV
-2710 YAYYNGKQELSA
+2710 YAYYNGRQAFSA
-2722 RQQTAADVNG
+2722 QQLLAADVNG
-2732 DGKVDNIDAALIYA
+2732 DGKVDNQDAALIYA
-2746 LYNGK
+2746 YYNGK
-2751 ISAFPAGSR
+2751 ITAFPAASK

>member
-110 NVTAAATL
+110 SVTAAATL

-125 EAGDESQYGYD
+125 EAGDASQYGYD

-157 GNDEGTVISHLEVN
+157 GNEGTKISHLEVN
-171 VPYFDLSLYGLSDY
+171 VPYFDLGLYDLSDY

-193 SGGYVNDTIVK
+193 SGSYVNNTIVK

-228 ITGQAQIVGEDGG
+228 TTGQAKIVGANGG
-241 RGVENMRGEQ
+241 RGVENMRGET
-251 AYEDTSLALN
+251 AYEDDQLALN

-288 YPLMGPGWGSTA
+288 YPLMGPNWGSTA
-300 DYILLSDDDTIDV
+300 DYILLSDDDTIDL

-338 PGKSIR
+338 PGKSIH

-360 EQTDPITGL
+360 EQTEPITGL
-369 TVAVYDKDWTLVD
+369 TVAVYDKDWTLVE
-382 TVEPTMADGSY
+382 TVEPTMADGSDY
-393 TYTFPTAGT
+393 TYTFATEGT

-437 AEYYKNFDFASISF
+437 AEYYKDFDFASISF

-460 NISESRMNVSH
+460 NIAESKMHVAHFN
-471 YANPGEK
+471 NPGDK

-513 DGNVNWSYYAGSDYN
+513 DGNVSWSYYAGSDYQ

-559 NDNSYDYFNC
+559 NDNNYEYFNC

-607 LTATVLPANA
+607 LTATVLPKDA
-617 TNQKLS
+617 TNQRLS
-623 WQTGDSKVAT
+623 WQTDNSAIAT
-633 VSKGVVTGVGE
+633 VKKGTVTGIGE

-693 EVNGGKPELNA
+693 EVNGGSAALNA
-704 RLTDDI
+704 RLVRDI
-710 DLSGICSASSPWT
+710 DLSGICSKRSPWT
-723 PIGDYSKNA
+723 PIGDQA
-732 SFRGTFDGQDHKI
+732 SNKDYRGTFDGQNHKI
-745 TGLYLKNNTTD
+745 TGLYLENTGT
-756 FSNVNNYY
+756 FNSVSSYY
-764 KALFGY
+764 TGLFGL
-770 CDGVTIKNL
+770 CDGATVKNL
-779 SVYGEALA
+779 SAYGEAKA
-787 SSGRYIAGIAG
+787 ITRYVAGIVGRACG
-798 SVHAIYTHRTS
+798 VSTHRTAT
-809 IIENCHSYV
+809 IENCHNFV
-818 TMTGTPTNNMLYG
+818 TLTGSPTNDQIYG
-831 YAGIAAAAK
+831 HAGVVATAQDAV
-840 DTIIRNCSNNADITG
+840 IRGCSNQAEITG
-855 YQGYTG
+855 YEGYTG
-861 GIVAVASNGETTI
+861 GIVAVASHGETTI

-914 GNISF
+914 GKISF
-919 FYKTQRIAQA
+919 YYRTQRIAQA
-929 AGGIVGLVGDTRT
+929 AGGIVGLVGGTST
-942 SSSTNVTLTGCYSMG
+942 SSSTNVTLTGCYSTG

-963 DDNASM
+963 DDNAKL
-969 GALVGGSIGD
+969 GGLVGEVATTG
-979 KTTLTAEKCFYLDG
+979 TTLTVSKCFYLDD

-998 GKETTT
+998 GVETTT

-1033 PVLKGQN
+1033 PVLKGQTV
-1040 AVAHSDSN
+1040 VAHSDSD

-1082 TDLVGEGNGVEYT
+1082 TDLAGEGNGVEYT

-1158 LSEMSIT
+1158 LSEMGIT

-1193 TDGKHADSDS
+1193 TDGKHADGDN

-1211 KVLVE
+1211 KTL

-1245 QTGKVFEGPAG
+1245 QTGKVFEGPEG

-1278 RMSFSESLF
+1278 RMRFSESLF

-1335 VNVGKDYNYKTN
+1335 VNVGKGYNYKTN

-1362 NDKGEAIPDKDNPV
+1362 NEKGEAIPDKSNPV
-1376 KLLYSNF
+1376 TLLYSNF
-1383 TSTLPEGV
+1383 TSTLPEGA
-1391 EEYDPAKGTLVSDY
+1391 EEYDPAKGMMVSGY

-1427 KKDYTVNL
+1427 AQDYTVNL

-1455 NTIYLQCNSFYVNSK
+1455 NTIYLQCNSFYVKSK
-1470 KADNKSYFTAD
+1470 KADNKSYFAAD

-1535 FTQAINQTFR
+1535 FTQAINQTFQ
-1545 ASNSTGSK
+1545 ASNSAGTK
-1553 SMQISIKLTLTVTVP
+1553 PMTINTAVELTVTVP
-1568 SEAVFDLFFQWN
+1568 EEADFGLYFQWN
-1580 NFNTTAVETVGGW
+1580 NFNTTEVEPVGKTEDYDGW
-1593 TTDSESGTKTAQ
+1593 SYKEGTKKATYQ
-1605 FHISKSNSNYTWRLS
+1605 ISKSNNNYTWRLS
-1620 DDTHVTEAGWLASQ
+1620 DDKHVTEAGWLASQ

-1653 SHDFTKLG
+1653 SRDFSKLG
-1661 TQTML
+1661 SATST

-1720 DATVKTVNGGNTTA
+1720 DATVKTVNSGNTTA

-1780 VVGGTGVQHGTA
+1780 VVGGTDVQHGTA

-1823 NETAPALDFAVKA
+1823 NETAPALDFAVRA

-1860 TTVTV
+1860 TTVTA
-1865 GQDGRYTVP
+1865 GEDGRYTVP
-1874 LADFRTL
+1874 LAGFRML

-1904 RVAEVTVTAE
+1904 RVAEVTFTAE

-1961 KFEGTLGQYQRMDN
+1961 KFEGSLGQYQRMDN
-1975 AFITVTIPE
+1975 ASITVTIPE

-2080 GETVTAGENGRYSL
+2080 GETVAAGENGRYSL

-2121 AGKLQDGVLTL
+2121 AEKLQDGVLTL
-2132 TLAAMPAAGANPWDG
+2132 TLAAVPAAGANPWDG

-2159 AYRIGTAAELTWYAA
+2159 AYRIGTAAELAWYAA

-2193 WTPLAK
+2193 WTPLK
-2199 LYAAFDG
+2199 YLYAAFDG
-2206 QGHVIHNL
+2206 QGHVIRNL
-2214 YINSSTYPVGVFGY
+2214 YINSSSYPAGVFGY

-2263 GTSITECF
+2263 DTSITECF
-2271 STVNVTSKKHAG
+2271 SAVNVTSKKHAG

-2306 ISANECY
+2306 ISANECF
-2313 LGGICG
+2313 LGGICA
-2319 SGWKETTGAAL
+2319 SGYSYATGAAL

-2344 TASYVGGVSCIA
+2344 NASYVGGVSCNKTEA
-2356 KEENYT
+2356 SYT

-2367 AGTVSGESSKYGV
+2367 AGTVSGESPKYGV
-2380 TGKGTAKTTD
+2380 TGKGTAKTAD
-2390 ELKALAL
+2390 ELKALAP

-2420 AEPALPAAT
+2420 LPI
-2429 ATVDF
+2429 V
-2434 TAQAAGAFLLAPA
+2434 
-2447 KNVTVSGDLAERYG
+2447 
-2461 YTDTIQPEAG
+2461 
-2471 VSALDVLVKAHEMI
+2471 
-2485 FEEAFTAETKNT
+2485 
-2497 LLDVSAAG
+2497 
-2505 TTSVIFGEATM
+2505 
-2516 SNGFMVNHMY
+2516 
-2526 PHDGTPAVS
+2526 
-2535 GGGYNGT
+2535 
-2542 LLNNTLVKD
+2542 
-2551 SDLVEFFIL
+2551 
-2560 QDTSYW
+2560 
-2566 LDSYG
+2566 
-2571 WFEQN
+2571 
-2576 GAYTRTVTAE
+2576 
-2586 AGKAAELTLK
+2586 
-2596 SAFFMMGYTYKDLA
+2596 
-2610 AMIADGSATESAKLS
+2610 
-2625 MVNMQTGEM
+2625 
-2634 TDITG
+2634 
-2639 AVTGEDG
+2639 
-2646 KVSLTF
+2646 
-2652 AKPGE
+2652 
-2657 YVITAYMPENEITEN
+2657 
-2672 DASPLILSLTTVTV
+2672 
-2686 SEPTIILGDVNGDG
+2686 LGDVNGDG

-2732 DGKVDNIDAALIYA
+2732 DGKADNLDAALIYA

>member
-29 TTTGHAITVSGKTEY
+29 TTTGHAITVSENTSF
-44 TTTQGAEL
+44 TTKQGAEL
-52 VIKMTDLFTDSEGH
+52 VIKMTDLFTDGEGH

-110 NVTAAATL
+110 SVTAAATL

-147 TISSDGVPIV
+147 TISSDGVPIL
-157 GNDEGTVISHLEVN
+157 GNEGTKISHLEVN
-171 VPYFDLSLYGLSDY
+171 VPYFDLGLYDLSDY

-193 SGGYVNDTIVK
+193 SGSYVNDTIVK

-228 ITGQAQIVGEDGG
+228 TTGQAEIVGANGG
-241 RGVENMRGEQ
+241 RGVENMRGET
-251 AYEDTSLALN
+251 AYEDDQLALT

-288 YPLMGPGWGSTA
+288 YPLMSAGWGSTA
-300 DYILLSDDDTIDV
+300 DYVLLSDDDTIDL
-313 AMFSNWN
+313 AMFSNWS

-333 AYSVQ
+333 AYSAQ
-338 PGKSIR
+338 PSKSIR

-360 EQTDPITGL
+360 EQTEPITGL
-369 TVAVYDKDWTLVD
+369 TVAVYDENWKKVAV
-382 TVEPTMADGSY
+382 VEPITAGGSSY
-393 TYTFPTAGT
+393 TYTFATEGT

-437 AEYYKNFDFASISF
+437 AEYYKDFDFASITLNP
-451 DAEGTDYIY
+451 AGTDYIY
-460 NISESRMNVSH
+460 NIAESKMHVAHFN
-471 YANPGEK
+471 NPGDK

-500 ETNIAEYCALFDA
+500 DQNILAHCALVNEA
-513 DGNVNWSYYAGSDYN
+513 DGSVSWDYHAGSDYE
-528 YTVTENGDGSRTI
+528 YTVTENGDGSHTI
-541 ALPAAFLMEKGLY
+541 ALPAAFLMQNNLI
-554 IAAED
+554 IAAE
-559 NDNSYDYFNC
+559 NDNNYEYFNC

-582 DTKIAVTGVTLDQDA
+582 DTKIAVTGVKLDRDA

-607 LTATVLPANA
+607 LTATVLPVNA

-623 WQTGDSKVAT
+623 WQTGDRTIAT
-633 VSKGVVTGVGE
+633 VNKGTVTGIGE

-704 RLTDDI
+704 RLVRDI
-710 DLSGICSASSPWT
+710 DLSSICSEISPWT

-861 GIVAVASNGETTI
+861 GIVADASNGTVTI

-889 SDFRG
+889 SEFRG
-894 VGGIAGR
+894 VGGIAGC

-929 AGGIVGLVGDTRT
+929 AGGIVGLVGDTST

-957 EISGEY
+957 KVSGEY
-963 DDNASM
+963 DDKASM
-969 GALVGGSIGD
+969 GALVGGIIGD
-979 KTTLTAEKCFYLDG
+979 KTTLTAEKCFYRDG

-1021 ALGDGYIDSCPA
+1021 ALGYGYTDSCPA
-1033 PVLKGQN
+1033 PVLKGQ
-1040 AVAHSDSN
+1040 
-1048 SDGKCDTCG
+1048 
-1057 KTMQLQGEEM
+1057 
-1067 TLYGRIYGNSVNSEF
+1067 
-1082 TDLVGEGNGVEYT
+1082 
-1095 CRDVEKKNGLDVLK
+1095 
-1109 GVLDASGYT
+1109 
-1118 YIATAT
+1118 TA
-1124 EITSITDAAGVTLAN
+1124 AA
-1139 GDESYGPQSAW
+1139 
-1150 VATVNGVS
+1150 
-1158 LSEMSIT
+1158 
-1165 SLSKYVLDNINGFD
+1165 
-1179 GDEFVLTFTECPKG
+1179 
-1193 TDGKHADSDS
+1193 HADSDS

-1278 RMSFSESLF
+1278 RMTFSESLF

-1335 VNVGKDYNYKTN
+1335 VNVGKDYNYRTN

-1362 NDKGEAIPDKDNPV
+1362 NDKGEAIPDKRNPV
-1376 KLLYSNF
+1376 TLLYSNF
-1383 TSTLPEGV
+1383 TSTLPEGA
-1391 EEYDPAKGTLVSDY
+1391 EEYDPAKGTMVSDY

-1427 KKDYTVNL
+1427 AQDYTVNL

-1447 VDGGAGGG
+1447 VDGGTGGG
-1455 NTIYLQCNSFYVNSK
+1455 NTIYLQCNSFYVKSK
-1470 KADNKSYFTAD
+1470 KADNKSYFTAG

-1535 FTQAINQTFR
+1535 FNQVSNQTFQ
-1545 ASNSTGSK
+1545 ASNSAGTK
-1553 SMQISIKLTLTVTVP
+1553 PMTINTAVELTVTVP
-1568 SEAVFDLFFQWN
+1568 EEADFGLYFQWN
-1580 NFNTTAVETVGGW
+1580 NFNTTEVEPVGKTEDYDGW
-1593 TTDSESGTKTAQ
+1593 SYKEGTKKATYQ
-1605 FHISKSNSNYTWRLS
+1605 ISKSNSNYTWRLS
-1620 DDTHVTEAGWLASQ
+1620 DDKHVTEAGWLASQ

-1701 DAGNI
+1701 DGGNI
-1706 MIEPDFHWTVLKDG
+1706 MVEPDFHWNVLADG

-1807 RSLDWDY
+1807 RSMDWDY

-1823 NETAPALDFAVKA
+1823 NETAPALDFAVRA
-1836 TGDVAVEYA
+1836 TGDVTVEYA

-1860 TTVTV
+1860 TTVAV
-1865 GQDGRYTVP
+1865 GKDGRYTVP

-1921 AIMPGDQVK
+1921 TIMPGDQVK

-1948 PTIFQPTY
+1948 PTIFKPTY

-1961 KFEGTLGQYQRMDN
+1961 KFEGSLGQYQRMDN
-1975 AFITVTIPE
+1975 ASITVTIPE

-2094 GYGAYTYTLIKDGY
+2094 GYGTYTYTLIKDGY

-2121 AGKLQDGVLTL
+2121 AEKLQDGVLTL
-2132 TLAAMPAAGANPWDG
+2132 TLAAMSAAGANPWDG

-2159 AYRIGTAAELTWYAA
+2159 AYRIGTAAELAWYAA

-2193 WTPLAK
+2193 WRPLAK
-2199 LYAAFDG
+2199 IYAAFDG

-2214 YINSSTYPVGVFGY
+2214 YINSSSYPVGVFGY
-2228 LKTGASVTKLG
+2228 VKTGASVTKLG
-2239 VTGDVTCT
+2239 VTGDVICT

-2263 GTSITECF
+2263 DTSITECF
-2271 STVNVTSKKHAG
+2271 SAVNVTSKKHAG

-2313 LGGICG
+2313 LGGICASSG
-2319 SGWKETTGAAL
+2319 SYATGAAL

-2344 TASYVGGVSCIA
+2344 IASYVGGVSCNKTEA
-2356 KEENYT
+2356 SYT

-2367 AGTVSGESSKYGV
+2367 AGTVSGESSKYGI
-2380 TGKGTAKTTD
+2380 TGKGTAKTAD
-2390 ELKALAL
+2390 ELKALAP

-2420 AEPALPAAT
+2420 LPI
-2429 ATVDF
+2429 V
-2434 TAQAAGAFLLAPA
+2434 
-2447 KNVTVSGDLAERYG
+2447 
-2461 YTDTIQPEAG
+2461 
-2471 VSALDVLVKAHEMI
+2471 
-2485 FEEAFTAETKNT
+2485 
-2497 LLDVSAAG
+2497 
-2505 TTSVIFGEATM
+2505 
-2516 SNGFMVNHMY
+2516 
-2526 PHDGTPAVS
+2526 
-2535 GGGYNGT
+2535 
-2542 LLNNTLVKD
+2542 
-2551 SDLVEFFIL
+2551 
-2560 QDTSYW
+2560 
-2566 LDSYG
+2566 
-2571 WFEQN
+2571 
-2576 GAYTRTVTAE
+2576 
-2586 AGKAAELTLK
+2586 
-2596 SAFFMMGYTYKDLA
+2596 
-2610 AMIADGSATESAKLS
+2610 
-2625 MVNMQTGEM
+2625 
-2634 TDITG
+2634 
-2639 AVTGEDG
+2639 
-2646 KVSLTF
+2646 
-2652 AKPGE
+2652 
-2657 YVITAYMPENEITEN
+2657 
-2672 DASPLILSLTTVTV
+2672 
-2686 SEPTIILGDVNGDG
+2686 LGDVNGDG

>member
-29 TTTGHAITVSGKTEY
+29 TTTGHAITVSENTSF
-44 TTTQGAEL
+44 TTTQGALLEVKMSEL
-52 VIKMTDLFTDSEGH
+52 FQDSEGH
-66 SMTYALSGDNL
+66 DMTYTLSEGDY
-77 GDHTKLADG
+77 GTQTGIKQKDG
-86 SLHFTHPSTGTYTP
+86 AWELSFTNPNTGTYTP
-100 TITATCANDS
+100 TITATCTEGTTES
-110 NVTAAATL
+110 VTL
-118 TITVNAG
+118 TITVEAG
-125 EAGDESQYGYD
+125 EKGDERQYGYD
-136 ETPQDS
+136 ETPQGS

-157 GNDEGTVISHLEVN
+157 GHDGTVLSHLEVN
-171 VPYFDLSLYGLSDY
+171 VPYFDLENQGLEEF
-185 YRYQTENG
+185 YRYGTENG
-193 SGGYVNDTIVK
+193 SGSYVNDKIIM

-218 YYLGYTPEQV
+218 YYLGCTPEQV
-228 ITGQAQIVGEDGG
+228 TTGGVKIFGHDGVGDG
-241 RGVENMRGEQ
+241 VANMLGEL

-288 YPLMGPGWGSTA
+288 YPLMSAGWGSTA
-300 DYILLSDDDTIDV
+300 DYVLLSDDDTIDL
-313 AMFSNWN
+313 AMFSNWS
-320 FWTIGAFACFDQD
+320 FWSDGGAFACFDQD

-360 EQTDPITGL
+360 EQTEPITGL
-369 TVAVYDKDWTLVD
+369 TVAVYNENWEEVAV
-382 TVEPTMADGSY
+382 VEPITAGGSSY
-393 TYTFPTAGT
+393 TYTFATEGT

-409 PNAGTSDS
+409 PKAGKADARK
-417 CYAPA
+417 APA

-437 AEYYKNFDFASISF
+437 AE
-451 DAEGTDYIY
+451 
-460 NISESRMNVSH
+460 H
-471 YANPGEK
+471 Y
-478 KVYTVTVPKGT
+478 
-489 ETVYVTYPADF
+489 
-500 ETNIAEYCALFDA
+500 
-513 DGNVNWSYYAGSDYN
+513 
-528 YTVTENGDGSRTI
+528 
-541 ALPAAFLMEKGLY
+541 
-554 IAAED
+554 
-559 NDNSYDYFNC
+559 
-569 FYFVTGDNTKPGG
+569 
-582 DTKIAVTGVTLDQDA
+582 
-597 LTVNRGETAA
+597 
-607 LTATVLPANA
+607 
-617 TNQKLS
+617 
-623 WQTGDSKVAT
+623 
-633 VSKGVVTGVGE
+633 
-644 GETTVTVTTQD
+644 
-655 GGYTAQCTVT
+655 
-665 VTDVNKP
+665 
-672 AVAEDG
+672 
-678 YYEIATAAQLKWFAD
+678 
-693 EVNGGKPELNA
+693 
-704 RLTDDI
+704 
-710 DLSGICSASSPWT
+710 
-723 PIGDYSKNA
+723 
-732 SFRGTFDGQDHKI
+732 
-745 TGLYLKNNTTD
+745 
-756 FSNVNNYY
+756 
-764 KALFGY
+764 
-770 CDGVTIKNL
+770 
-779 SVYGEALA
+779 
-787 SSGRYIAGIAG
+787 
-798 SVHAIYTHRTS
+798 
-809 IIENCHSYV
+809 
-818 TMTGTPTNNMLYG
+818 
-831 YAGIAAAAK
+831 
-840 DTIIRNCSNNADITG
+840 
-855 YQGYTG
+855 
-861 GIVAVASNGETTI
+861 
-874 ENCWNTGNVHLRGWQ
+874 
-889 SDFRG
+889 
-894 VGGIAGR
+894 
-901 LENTATVTNCYNT
+901 
-914 GNISF
+914 
-919 FYKTQRIAQA
+919 
-929 AGGIVGLVGDTRT
+929 
-942 SSSTNVTLTGCYSMG
+942 
-957 EISGEY
+957 
-963 DDNASM
+963 
-969 GALVGGSIGD
+969 
-979 KTTLTAEKCFYLDG
+979 
-993 AVKTS
+993 
-998 GKETTT
+998 
-1004 VTVQGTAFTA
+1004 
-1014 ENGLLAE
+1014 
-1021 ALGDGYIDSCPA
+1021 
-1033 PVLKGQN
+1033 
-1040 AVAHSDSN
+1040 
-1048 SDGKCDTCG
+1048 
-1057 KTMQLQGEEM
+1057 
-1067 TLYGRIYGNSVNSEF
+1067 
-1082 TDLVGEGNGVEYT
+1082 
-1095 CRDVEKKNGLDVLK
+1095 
-1109 GVLDASGYT
+1109 
-1118 YIATAT
+1118 
-1124 EITSITDAAGVTLAN
+1124 
-1139 GDESYGPQSAW
+1139 
-1150 VATVNGVS
+1150 
-1158 LSEMSIT
+1158 
-1165 SLSKYVLDNINGFD
+1165 
-1179 GDEFVLTFTECPKG
+1179 
-1193 TDGKHADSDS
+1193 
-1203 DGKCDTCG
+1203 
-1211 KVLVE
+1211 
-1216 IKVPRLIEGV
+1216 KVPRLIEGV

-1245 QTGKVFEGPAG
+1245 QTGKVFEGPEG

-1269 TDGGETWGE
+1269 ADGGETWGE
-1278 RMSFSESLF
+1278 RMTFSESLF

-1297 EAGTYSY
+1297 EAGTYLY

-1362 NDKGEAIPDKDNPV
+1362 NEKGEAIPDKDNPV
-1376 KLLYSNF
+1376 TLLYSNF
-1383 TSTLPEGV
+1383 TSTLPEGA
-1391 EEYDPAKGTLVSDY
+1391 EEYDPAKGILVSDY

-1427 KKDYTVNL
+1427 AQDYTVNL

-1455 NTIYLQCNSFYVNSK
+1455 NTIYLQCNSFYVKSK

-1535 FTQAINQTFR
+1535 FTQLINQTFQ
-1545 ASNSTGSK
+1545 ASNSAGTK
-1553 SMQISIKLTLTVTVP
+1553 SMTINTAVELTVTVP
-1568 SEAVFDLFFQWN
+1568 EEADFGLYFQWN
-1580 NFNTTAVETVGGW
+1580 NFNTTEVEPVGKTEEYDGW
-1593 TTDSESGTKTAQ
+1593 FHNGNGTKKATYQ
-1605 FHISKSNSNYTWRLS
+1605 ISKSNGNYTWRLS

-1634 SANAEMS
+1634 SKDAEMS

-1706 MIEPDFHWTVLKDG
+1706 MVEPDFHWTVLKDG

-1765 GGLFPATQPNRLGVI
+1765 GGFYPATQPNRLGVI

-1807 RSLDWDY
+1807 RSMDWDY

-1836 TGDVAVEYA
+1836 TGDVTVQYA
-1845 FVTANA
+1845 FITANA
-1851 AMETVMQDY
+1851 AMETAMQDY

-1874 LADFRTL
+1874 LADFQTL

-1904 RVAEVTVTAE
+1904 RVAEVTFTAE

-1921 AIMPGDQVK
+1921 TIMPGDQVK

-1948 PTIFQPTY
+1948 PTIFKPTY
-1956 YSGDT
+1956 YSGGT
-1961 KFEGTLGQYQRMDN
+1961 KHEGTLGQYQRMDN
-1975 AFITVTIPE
+1975 ASITVTIPE

-2018 YAMTDTGTGTNFNAV
+2018 YTMTDTGTGTNFNAV

-2121 AGKLQDGVLTL
+2121 AEKLQDGVLTL

-2159 AYRIGTAAELTWYAA
+2159 AYRIGTAAELAWYAA

-2193 WTPLAK
+2193 WTPLK
-2199 LYAAFDG
+2199 NLYAAFDG
-2206 QGHVIHNL
+2206 QGHVIRNL
-2214 YINSSTYPVGVFGY
+2214 YINSSSYPVGVFGY
-2228 LKTGASVTKLG
+2228 VKTGASVTKLG
-2239 VTGDVTCT
+2239 VTGDVICT

-2257 AGYMES
+2257 AGYMDS
-2263 GTSITECF
+2263 DTSITECF
-2271 STVNVTSKKHAG
+2271 SKVNVTSKKHAG

-2344 TASYVGGVSCIA
+2344 TASYVGGVSCNKTEA
-2356 KEENYT
+2356 SYT

-2367 AGTVSGESSKYGV
+2367 AGTVSGESPKYGV
-2380 TGKGTAKTTD
+2380 TGKGTAKTAD
-2390 ELKALAL
+2390 ELKALAP

-2408 GVNSGYPVLAWQ
+2408 GINSGYPVLAWQ

-2461 YTDTIQPEAG
+2461 YTDTIQPEEG

-2505 TTSVIFGEATM
+2505 TASVIFGEATM

-2542 LLNNTLVKD
+2542 LLNNTVVKD
-2551 SDLVEFFIL
+2551 GDLVEFFIL

-2610 AMIADGSATESAKLS
+2610 AMIAGGSATESAKIS
-2625 MVNMQTGEM
+2625 TVNMQTGEM

-2639 AVTGEDG
+2639 AVTDKEG

-2657 YVITAYMPENEITEN
+2657 YVITAYMPENEINEN

-2700 KADNLDAALV
+2700 KVDNLDAALV
-2710 YAYYNGKQELSA
+2710 YAYYNGRQAFSA
-2722 RQQTAADVNG
+2722 QQLAAADVNG
-2732 DGKVDNIDAALIYA
+2732 DGKADNLDAALIYA
-2746 LYNGK
+2746 FYNGK
-2751 ISAFPAGSR
+2751 IAAFPAK

>member
-29 TTTGHAITVSGKTEY
+29 TTTGHAITVSENTSF

-52 VIKMTDLFTDSEGH
+52 VIKMTDLFTDGEGH

-100 TITATCANDS
+100 TITATCANDAT
-110 NVTAAATL
+110 VTAEATL
-118 TITVNAG
+118 KITVEAG
-125 EAGDESQYGYD
+125 EKGDESQYGYD

-157 GNDEGTVISHLEVN
+157 GNEGTVISHLEVN
-171 VPYFDLSLYGLSDY
+171 VPYFDLGLYGLADY

-218 YYLGYTPEQV
+218 YYLGYTPEEV
-228 ITGQAQIVGEDGG
+228 ITGQAEIVGANGG
-241 RGVENMRGEQ
+241 KGVENMLGET

-300 DYILLSDDDTIDV
+300 DYILLSDDDTIDL

-338 PGKSIR
+338 PGNSIR

-369 TVAVYDKDWTLVD
+369 TVAVYDENWKEVAV
-382 TVEPTMADGSY
+382 VEPITAGGSSY
-393 TYTFPTAGT
+393 TYTFATEGT

-437 AEYYKNFDFASISF
+437 AEYYKAFDFASISF

-460 NISESRMNVSH
+460 NIAESRMNVSH
-471 YANPGEK
+471 FANPGEK

-489 ETVYVTYPADF
+489 KTVYVTYPADF

-607 LTATVLPANA
+607 LTATVLPVNA
-617 TNQKLS
+617 TNQKLT
-623 WQTGDSKVAT
+623 WQTGDRTIAT
-633 VSKGVVTGVGE
+633 VNKGTVTGVGE

-710 DLSGICSASSPWT
+710 DLSSICSEISPWT
-723 PIGDYSKNA
+723 PIGDHA
-732 SFRGTFDGQDHKI
+732 SNKDYRGTFDGGNHKI
-745 TGLYLKNNTTD
+745 TGLYLENKGTFNNG
-756 FSNVNNYY
+756 SSYY
-764 KALFGY
+764 TGLFGL
-770 CDGVTIKNL
+770 CDGATVKNL
-779 SVYGEALA
+779 SVYGEAKA
-787 SSGRYIAGIAG
+787 ITRYVAGIVGRACG
-798 SVHAIYTHRTS
+798 VSTHRTTT
-809 IIENCHSYV
+809 IENCHNFV
-818 TMTGTPTNNMLYG
+818 TLTGSPTNDQIYG
-831 YAGIAAAAK
+831 HAGVVATAQDAV
-840 DTIIRNCSNNADITG
+840 IRGCSNRADITG
-855 YQGYTG
+855 YEGYTG
-861 GIVAVASNGETTI
+861 GVVAVASNGETTI
-874 ENCWNTGNVHLRGWQ
+874 ENCWNTGNIHLRGWQ

-914 GNISF
+914 GKISF
-919 FYKTQRIAQA
+919 YYRTQRIAQA
-929 AGGIVGLVGDTRT
+929 AGGLVGLVGGTST

-963 DDNASM
+963 DDNAKL
-969 GALVGGSIGD
+969 GGLVGEVATTG
-979 KTTLTAEKCFYLDG
+979 TTLTVSKCFYLDG

-1193 TDGKHADSDS
+1193 TDGKHADGDN

-1245 QTGKVFEGPAG
+1245 QTGKVFEGPEG

-1269 TDGGETWGE
+1269 ADGGKTWGE
-1278 RMSFSESLF
+1278 RMTFSESLF

-1297 EAGTYSY
+1297 EAGTYLY

-1335 VNVGKDYNYKTN
+1335 INVGKDYNYRTN

-1362 NDKGEAIPDKDNPV
+1362 NEKGEAIPDRDNPV
-1376 KLLYSNF
+1376 TLLYSNF
-1383 TSTLPEGV
+1383 TSTLPEGA

-1427 KKDYTVNL
+1427 AQDYTVNL

-1470 KADNKSYFTAD
+1470 KADNSCFTAD

-1535 FTQAINQTFR
+1535 FTQTINQTFR

-1553 SMQISIKLTLTVTVP
+1553 SMTISIKLTLTVTVP

-1580 NFNTTAVETVGGW
+1580 NFNTTAVETAGGW

-1605 FHISKSNSNYTWRLS
+1605 FHISKSNGNYTWRLS

-1653 SHDFTKLG
+1653 SRDFTKLG

-1706 MIEPDFHWTVLKDG
+1706 MVEPDFHWNVLADG

-1780 VVGGTGVQHGTA
+1780 VVGGTDVQHGTA

-1823 NETAPALDFAVKA
+1823 NETAPALDFAVRA

-1845 FVTANA
+1845 FVTANT

-1865 GQDGRYTVP
+1865 GQDGRYTVS

-1904 RVAEVTVTAE
+1904 RVAEVTFTAE

-2018 YAMTDTGTGTNFNAV
+2018 YTMTDTGTGTNFNAV

-2061 TDEAGTALEG
+2061 MDETGAALEG

-2121 AGKLQDGVLTL
+2121 AEKLQDGVLTL
-2132 TLAAMPAAGANPWDG
+2132 TLAAMSAAGANPWDG

-2159 AYRIGTAAELTWYAA
+2159 AYRIGTAAELAWYAA

-2214 YINSSTYPVGVFGY
+2214 YINSSSYPVGVFGY
-2228 LKTGASVTKLG
+2228 VKTGASVTQLG

-2257 AGYMES
+2257 AGYMDS
-2263 GTSITECF
+2263 DTSITECF
-2271 STVNVTSKKHAG
+2271 SAVNVTSKKHAG

-2306 ISANECY
+2306 ISANECF
-2313 LGGICG
+2313 LGGICA
-2319 SGWKETTGAAL
+2319 SGYSYATGAAL

-2344 TASYVGGVSCIA
+2344 IASYVGGVSCNKTEA
-2356 KEENYT
+2356 SYT

-2390 ELKALAL
+2390 ELKALAP

-2408 GVNSGYPVLAWQ
+2408 GVNRGYPVLAWQ
-2420 AEPALPAAT
+2420 LPI
-2429 ATVDF
+2429 V
-2434 TAQAAGAFLLAPA
+2434 
-2447 KNVTVSGDLAERYG
+2447 
-2461 YTDTIQPEAG
+2461 
-2471 VSALDVLVKAHEMI
+2471 
-2485 FEEAFTAETKNT
+2485 
-2497 LLDVSAAG
+2497 
-2505 TTSVIFGEATM
+2505 
-2516 SNGFMVNHMY
+2516 
-2526 PHDGTPAVS
+2526 
-2535 GGGYNGT
+2535 
-2542 LLNNTLVKD
+2542 
-2551 SDLVEFFIL
+2551 
-2560 QDTSYW
+2560 
-2566 LDSYG
+2566 
-2571 WFEQN
+2571 
-2576 GAYTRTVTAE
+2576 
-2586 AGKAAELTLK
+2586 
-2596 SAFFMMGYTYKDLA
+2596 
-2610 AMIADGSATESAKLS
+2610 
-2625 MVNMQTGEM
+2625 
-2634 TDITG
+2634 
-2639 AVTGEDG
+2639 
-2646 KVSLTF
+2646 
-2652 AKPGE
+2652 
-2657 YVITAYMPENEITEN
+2657 
-2672 DASPLILSLTTVTV
+2672 
-2686 SEPTIILGDVNGDG
+2686 LGDVNGDG

-2732 DGKVDNIDAALIYA
+2732 DGKADNLDAALIYA
-2746 LYNGK
+2746 FYNGK
-2751 ISAFPAGSR
+2751 ITAFPAK

>member
-29 TTTGHAITVSGKTEY
+29 TTTGHAITVSENTSF
-44 TTTQGAEL
+44 TTKQGAEL
-52 VIKMTDLFTDSEGH
+52 VIKMTDLFTDGEGH

-157 GNDEGTVISHLEVN
+157 GHDGTVLSHLEVN
-171 VPYFDLSLYGLSDY
+171 VPYFDLENQGLEEF
-185 YRYQTENG
+185 YRYGTENG
-193 SGGYVNDTIVK
+193 SGSYVNDKIIM

-218 YYLGYTPEQV
+218 YYLGCTPEQV
-228 ITGQAQIVGEDGG
+228 TTGQAEIVGADGS
-241 RGVENMRGEQ
+241 RGVDNMLGVP
-251 AYEDTSLALN
+251 AYEDTSRALD

-274 WGHDENLMYYRNHV
+274 WGHDQNLMYYRNHV
-288 YPLMGPGWGSTA
+288 YPLMSAGWGSTA

-313 AMFSNWN
+313 AMFSDWS
-320 FWTIGAFACFDQD
+320 FWSDGGAFACFDQD

-360 EQTDPITGL
+360 EQTEPITGL
-369 TVAVYDKDWTLVD
+369 TVAVYAKDWTLVD
-382 TVEPTMADGSY
+382 TVEPTMADGSDY
-393 TYTFPTAGT
+393 TYTFATEGT

-409 PNAGTSDS
+409 PNAGTSDARK
-417 CYAPA
+417 APA

-437 AEYYKNFDFASISF
+437 AEYYKAFDFASITLNP
-451 DAEGTDYIY
+451 EGTDYIY

-471 YANPGEK
+471 YENPGEK

-500 ETNIAEYCALFDA
+500 TTNIAKYCALFDA
-513 DGNVNWSYYAGSDYN
+513 DGNVNWSYYADSDYN

-559 NDNSYDYFNC
+559 NDNSYEYFNC

-582 DTKIAVTGVTLDQDA
+582 DTKIAVTGVKLDRDA

-617 TNQKLS
+617 TNQKLT
-623 WQTGDSKVAT
+623 WQTDNSAIAT
-633 VSKGVVTGVGE
+633 VKNGTVTGIGE

-693 EVNGGKPELNA
+693 EVNGGSNALNA

-710 DLSGICSASSPWT
+710 DLSSVCSEISPWT

-861 GIVAVASNGETTI
+861 GIVADASNGTVTI

-929 AGGIVGLVGDTRT
+929 AGGIVGLVGGTRT

-957 EISGEY
+957 KVSGEY
-963 DDNASM
+963 DDNAKL
-969 GALVGGSIGD
+969 GGLVGEVATTG
-979 KTTLTAEKCFYLDG
+979 TTLTVSKCFYLDD

-998 GKETTT
+998 GVETTT

-1021 ALGDGYIDSCPA
+1021 ALGNGYIDSCPA
-1033 PVLKGQN
+1033 PVLSWQ
-1040 AVAHSDSN
+1040 
-1048 SDGKCDTCG
+1048 
-1057 KTMQLQGEEM
+1057 
-1067 TLYGRIYGNSVNSEF
+1067 
-1082 TDLVGEGNGVEYT
+1082 
-1095 CRDVEKKNGLDVLK
+1095 
-1109 GVLDASGYT
+1109 
-1118 YIATAT
+1118 TAA
-1124 EITSITDAAGVTLAN
+1124 EHA
-1139 GDESYGPQSAW
+1139 
-1150 VATVNGVS
+1150 
-1158 LSEMSIT
+1158 
-1165 SLSKYVLDNINGFD
+1165 D
-1179 GDEFVLTFTECPKG
+1179 GDN
-1193 TDGKHADSDS
+1193 

-1245 QTGKVFEGPAG
+1245 QTGKVFEGPKG

-1297 EAGTYSY
+1297 EAGTYLY
-1304 RFTASTDGVHF
+1304 RFTASMDGVHF

-1320 TLTLKVVKDAPLNFT
+1320 TLTLKVVKDAPLSFT
-1335 VNVGKDYNYKTN
+1335 VNVGKDYNYRTN

-1362 NDKGEAIPDKDNPV
+1362 NEKGEAIPDKGNPV
-1376 KLLYSNF
+1376 TLLYSNF
-1383 TSTLPEGV
+1383 TSTLPEGA

-1427 KKDYTVNL
+1427 AQDYTVNL

-1470 KADNKSYFTAD
+1470 KADNSCFTAD

-1535 FTQAINQTFR
+1535 FTQTINQTFR

-1553 SMQISIKLTLTVTVP
+1553 SMTISIKLTLTVTVP

-1634 SANAEMS
+1634 SKDAEMS

-1679 GYAAFDGTKRVRAY
+1679 GYAAFEGTKRVRAY
-1693 RHWQLINN
+1693 RHWQLINS
-1701 DAGNI
+1701 DPGNI
-1706 MIEPDFHWTVLKDG
+1706 MVEPDFHWTVLKDG

-1823 NETAPALDFAVKA
+1823 NETAPALDFAVRA
-1836 TGDVAVEYA
+1836 TGDVTVEYA

-1874 LADFRTL
+1874 LAGFRTL

-1948 PTIFQPTY
+1948 PTIFKPTY

-1961 KFEGTLGQYQRMDN
+1961 KFEGSLGQYQRMDN
-1975 AFITVTIPE
+1975 ASITVTIPE

-2018 YAMTDTGTGTNFNAV
+2018 YTMTDTGTGTNFNAV

-2061 TDEAGTALEG
+2061 TDEAGAALEG

-2121 AGKLQDGVLTL
+2121 AEKLQDGVLTL

-2159 AYRIGTAAELTWYAA
+2159 AYRIGTAAELAWYAA
-2174 SDGKTAA
+2174 SDGRTAA

-2186 IELAGFD
+2186 IELAGFE

-2214 YINSSTYPVGVFGY
+2214 YINSSSYPVGLFGY
-2228 LKTGASVTKLG
+2228 VMTGASVTKLG

-2247 AKSNAQAGGI
+2247 NTSYAQAGGI
-2257 AGYMES
+2257 AGRLES
-2263 GTSITECF
+2263 NASITECF
-2271 STVNVTSKKHAG
+2271 SAVNVTSKKHAG

-2295 SDCYATGNIAT
+2295 SDCYATGRIAT

-2313 LGGICG
+2313 LGGICA
-2319 SGWKETTGAAL
+2319 SGYSNTTGAAL

-2344 TASYVGGVSCIA
+2344 IASYVGGVSCNKTEA
-2356 KEENYT
+2356 SYT

-2380 TGKGTAKTTD
+2380 TGKGTAKTAD
-2390 ELKALAL
+2390 ELKALAP

-2420 AEPALPAAT
+2420 LPI
-2429 ATVDF
+2429 V
-2434 TAQAAGAFLLAPA
+2434 
-2447 KNVTVSGDLAERYG
+2447 
-2461 YTDTIQPEAG
+2461 
-2471 VSALDVLVKAHEMI
+2471 
-2485 FEEAFTAETKNT
+2485 
-2497 LLDVSAAG
+2497 
-2505 TTSVIFGEATM
+2505 
-2516 SNGFMVNHMY
+2516 
-2526 PHDGTPAVS
+2526 
-2535 GGGYNGT
+2535 
-2542 LLNNTLVKD
+2542 
-2551 SDLVEFFIL
+2551 
-2560 QDTSYW
+2560 
-2566 LDSYG
+2566 
-2571 WFEQN
+2571 
-2576 GAYTRTVTAE
+2576 
-2586 AGKAAELTLK
+2586 
-2596 SAFFMMGYTYKDLA
+2596 
-2610 AMIADGSATESAKLS
+2610 
-2625 MVNMQTGEM
+2625 
-2634 TDITG
+2634 
-2639 AVTGEDG
+2639 
-2646 KVSLTF
+2646 
-2652 AKPGE
+2652 
-2657 YVITAYMPENEITEN
+2657 
-2672 DASPLILSLTTVTV
+2672 
-2686 SEPTIILGDVNGDG
+2686 LGDVNGDG

-2732 DGKVDNIDAALIYA
+2732 DGKADNLDAALIYA

>member
-1 MKRRVTSLL
+1 MKRKVTSLL

-52 VIKMTDLFTDSEGH
+52 VIKMTDLFTDGEGH
-66 SMTYALSGDNL
+66 SMTYALSGDSL
-77 GDHTKLADG
+77 GDHTKITEGKLY
-86 SLHFTHPSTGTYTP
+86 FTNPNTGDYTAK
-100 TITATCANDS
+100 ITAACASDAT
-110 NVTAAATL
+110 VTAEATL
-118 TITVNAG
+118 KITVEAG
-125 EAGDESQYGYD
+125 EKGDESQYGYD

-147 TISSDGVPIV
+147 TISSDGVPII
-157 GNDEGTVISHLEVN
+157 GHDGTVLSHLEVN
-171 VPYFDLSLYGLSDY
+171 VPYFDLENQGLEEF
-185 YRYQTENG
+185 YRYGTENG
-193 SGGYVNDTIVK
+193 SGSYVNDTIVK

-228 ITGQAQIVGEDGG
+228 TTGQAKIVGAAG
-241 RGVENMRGEQ
+241 RGSSVENMLGGT
-251 AYEDTSLALN
+251 AYEDTSLALD

-288 YPLMGPGWGSTA
+288 YPLMSAGWGSTA
-300 DYILLSDDDTIDV
+300 DYVLLSDDDTIDL

-360 EQTDPITGL
+360 EQTEPITGL
-369 TVAVYDKDWTLVD
+369 TVAVYDENWKKVAV
-382 TVEPTMADGSY
+382 VEPITAGGSSY
-393 TYTFPTAGT
+393 TYTFATEGT

-437 AEYYKNFDFASISF
+437 AEYYKDFDFASITLNP
-451 DAEGTDYIY
+451 AGTEYVY
-460 NISESRMNVSH
+460 NIAESVVNVNGGMSQ
-471 YANPGEK
+471 NQGEK
-478 KVYTVTVPKGT
+478 KVYTVTVPADT
-489 ETVYVTYPADF
+489 EFVYVTYPADF
-500 ETNIAEYCALFDA
+500 EETIVSHCAFFNME
-513 DGNVNWSYYAGSDYN
+513 GEENWSISSSDFA
-528 YTVTENGDGSRTI
+528 VTENEDGTHTI
-541 ALPAAFLMEKGLY
+541 TLPAAFCMENDTC
-554 IAAED
+554 IALE
-559 NDNSYDYFNC
+559 NSAYNYFNS

-623 WQTGDSKVAT
+623 WQTGDSTVAT
-633 VSKGVVTGVGE
+633 VKNGTVTGVGE
-644 GETTVTVTTQD
+644 GKTTVTVTTQD

-710 DLSGICSASSPWT
+710 DLSSVCSERSPWT
-723 PIGDYSKNA
+723 PIGDQA
-732 SFRGTFDGQDHKI
+732 SNKDYRGTFDGGNHKI
-745 TGLYLKNNTTD
+745 TGLYLENKGAYNNV
-756 FSNVNNYY
+756 SSYY
-764 KALFGY
+764 TGLFGL
-770 CDGVTIKNL
+770 CDGATVKNL
-779 SVYGEALA
+779 SVYGEAKA
-787 SSGRYIAGIAG
+787 ITRYVAGIVGRACG
-798 SVHAIYTHRTS
+798 VSTHRTAT
-809 IIENCHSYV
+809 IENCHNFV
-818 TMTGTPTNNMLYG
+818 TLTGEPTNDQIYG
-831 YAGIAAAAK
+831 HAGVVATAQDAV
-840 DTIIRNCSNNADITG
+840 IRGCSNQAEITG
-855 YQGYTG
+855 YEGYTG
-861 GIVAVASNGETTI
+861 GIVAVASHGETTI

-901 LENTATVTNCYNT
+901 LENTATITNCYNT
-914 GNISF
+914 GKISF
-919 FYKTQRIAQA
+919 YYKTQRIAQA
-929 AGGIVGLVGDTRT
+929 AGGLVGLVGGTRT

-969 GALVGGSIGD
+969 GALVGGIIGD
-979 KTTLTAEKCFYLDG
+979 NTTLTAEKCFYRDG

-1004 VTVQGTAFTA
+1004 VTVRGTAFTA
-1014 ENGLLAE
+1014 ADGLSAE
-1021 ALGDGYIDSCPA
+1021 ALGDGYTDSCPA
-1033 PVLKGQN
+1033 PVLKGQT
-1040 AVAHSDSN
+1040 AAAHS
-1048 SDGKCDTCG
+1048 
-1057 KTMQLQGEEM
+1057 
-1067 TLYGRIYGNSVNSEF
+1067 
-1082 TDLVGEGNGVEYT
+1082 
-1095 CRDVEKKNGLDVLK
+1095 
-1109 GVLDASGYT
+1109 
-1118 YIATAT
+1118 
-1124 EITSITDAAGVTLAN
+1124 
-1139 GDESYGPQSAW
+1139 
-1150 VATVNGVS
+1150 
-1158 LSEMSIT
+1158 
-1165 SLSKYVLDNINGFD
+1165 
-1179 GDEFVLTFTECPKG
+1179 
-1193 TDGKHADSDS
+1193 DSDS

-1245 QTGKVFEGPAG
+1245 QTGKVFEGPEG

-1278 RMSFSESLF
+1278 RMTFSESLF

-1320 TLTLKVVKDAPLNFT
+1320 TLTLKVVKDAPLRFT

-1362 NDKGEAIPDKDNPV
+1362 NDKGEAIPDRNNPV
-1376 KLLYSNF
+1376 TLLYSNF
-1383 TSTLPEGV
+1383 TSTLPEGA
-1391 EEYDPAKGTLVSDY
+1391 EAYDPAKGTLVSDY

-1427 KKDYTVNL
+1427 AQDYTVNL
-1435 GGMPLTLPTDSN
+1435 GGMPLTLPTDKN

-1455 NTIYLQCNSFYVNSK
+1455 STIVLQCNSFYANNK
-1470 KADNKSYFTAD
+1470 KTDNTNYFTAD
-1481 EYYIKLVCPIMGG
+1481 EYYIKLDCPIMGG
-1494 NVTMGTPYTSGSYA
+1494 SATMGEPYVSGSYA

-1520 CLYNSYAYPTIDGYI
+1520 CLYNLYAYPTIDGYI
-1535 FTQAINQTFR
+1535 FNQAINQTFR
-1545 ASNSTGSK
+1545 ASNSASTKG
-1553 SMQISIKLTLTVTVP
+1553 IAINIELTLTVAVP
-1568 SEAVFDLFFQWN
+1568 FEADFNLYFQWN

-1593 TTDSESGTKTAQ
+1593 TADSESGTKTAQ
-1605 FHISKSNSNYTWRLS
+1605 FHISKGNGNYTWRLS

-1634 SANAEMS
+1634 SKDAEMS

-1653 SHDFTKLG
+1653 SHDFSKLG
-1661 TQTML
+1661 SVTST

-1693 RHWQLINN
+1693 RHWQLINS

-1706 MIEPDFHWTVLKDG
+1706 MVEPDFHWNVLADG

-1823 NETAPALDFAVKA
+1823 NETAPALDFAVRA
-1836 TGDVAVEYA
+1836 TGDVTVEYA

-1860 TTVTV
+1860 TTVTA
-1865 GQDGRYTVP
+1865 GEDGRYTVS

-1889 ILKMTDETGVSYRLV
+1889 ILKMTDKTGVSYRLV

-1948 PTIFQPTY
+1948 PTIFKPTY

-1975 AFITVTIPE
+1975 ASITVTIPE

-2061 TDEAGTALEG
+2061 TDETGTALEG

-2080 GETVTAGENGRYSL
+2080 GEAVTAGENGRYSL

-2121 AGKLQDGVLTL
+2121 AEKLQDGVLTL

-2159 AYRIGTAAELTWYAA
+2159 AYRIGTAAELAWYAA

-2193 WTPLAK
+2193 WTPLK
-2199 LYAAFDG
+2199 YLYAAFDG

-2214 YINSSTYPVGVFGY
+2214 YINSSTYPVGLFGY
-2228 LKTGASVTKLG
+2228 VKTGASVTQLG

-2263 GTSITECF
+2263 DTSITECF
-2271 STVNVTSKKHAG
+2271 SAVNVTSKKHAG

-2306 ISANECY
+2306 ISANECF
-2313 LGGICG
+2313 LGGICA
-2319 SGWKETTGAAL
+2319 SGYSYATGAAL

-2344 TASYVGGVSCIA
+2344 IASYVGGVSCNKTEA
-2356 KEENYT
+2356 SYT
-2362 NCYYL
+2362 NCYYR
-2367 AGTVSGESSKYGV
+2367 AGTVSGESPKYGV
-2380 TGKGTAKTTD
+2380 TGKGTAKTAD
-2390 ELKALAL
+2390 ELKALAP

-2471 VSALDVLVKAHEMI
+2471 VSALDVLVKAHELI
-2485 FEEAFTAETKNT
+2485 FGEAFTTETKDT

-2505 TTSVIFGEATM
+2505 TASVIFGTETM
-2516 SNGFMVNHMY
+2516 ANGFMVNHMY
-2526 PHDGTPAVS
+2526 PHDGTSAAS
-2535 GGGYNGT
+2535 GGYNGT
-2542 LLNNTLVKD
+2542 LLNNTLVKNG
-2551 SDLVEFFIL
+2551 DLVEFFIL
-2560 QDTSYW
+2560 QDTSTW

-2586 AGKAAELTLK
+2586 AGKAAELTFK
-2596 SAFFMMGYTYKDLA
+2596 STYFTMGYSYKDLA
-2610 AMIADGSATESAKLS
+2610 AMIAGGSATESAKIAT
-2625 MVNMQTGEM
+2625 VNMQTGEM

-2652 AKPGE
+2652 ATPGE

-2700 KADNLDAALV
+2700 KADNQDAALV
-2710 YAYYNGKQELSA
+2710 YAYYNGRQAFSA
-2722 RQQTAADVNG
+2722 QQLAAADVNG
-2732 DGKVDNIDAALIYA
+2732 DGKVNNQDAALIYA
-2746 LYNGK
+2746 YYNGK
-2751 ISAFPAGSR
+2751 ITAFPAASK

>member
-10 LVLAM
+10 LVFAM

-29 TTTGHAITVSGKTEY
+29 TTTGHAITVSENTSF

-52 VIKMTDLFTDSEGH
+52 VIKMTDLFTDGGGH

-157 GNDEGTVISHLEVN
+157 GNEGTVISHLEVN
-171 VPYFDLSLYGLSDY
+171 VPYFDLGLYGLSDY
-185 YRYQTENG
+185 YRYGTENG
-193 SGGYVNDTIVK
+193 SGSYVNDKIIM

-218 YYLGYTPEQV
+218 YYLGYTPKEV
-228 ITGQAQIVGEDGG
+228 ITGQAEIVGAEGG
-241 RGVENMRGEQ
+241 RGVENMLGGT
-251 AYEDTSLALN
+251 AYEDTSLALE

-288 YPLMGPGWGSTA
+288 YPLMSAGWGSTA
-300 DYILLSDDDTIDV
+300 DYVLLSDDDTIDL
-313 AMFSNWN
+313 AMFSNWS
-320 FWTIGAFACFDQD
+320 FWSDGGAFACFDQD

-360 EQTDPITGL
+360 EQTEPITGL

-382 TVEPTMADGSY
+382 TVEPTMADGSDY
-393 TYTFPTAGT
+393 TYTFATEGT

-409 PNAGTSDS
+409 PNAGTSDARK
-417 CYAPA
+417 APA

-437 AEYYKNFDFASISF
+437 AEYY
-451 DAEGTDYIY
+451 
-460 NISESRMNVSH
+460 
-471 YANPGEK
+471 
-478 KVYTVTVPKGT
+478 
-489 ETVYVTYPADF
+489 
-500 ETNIAEYCALFDA
+500 
-513 DGNVNWSYYAGSDYN
+513 
-528 YTVTENGDGSRTI
+528 
-541 ALPAAFLMEKGLY
+541 
-554 IAAED
+554 
-559 NDNSYDYFNC
+559 
-569 FYFVTGDNTKPGG
+569 
-582 DTKIAVTGVTLDQDA
+582 
-597 LTVNRGETAA
+597 
-607 LTATVLPANA
+607 
-617 TNQKLS
+617 
-623 WQTGDSKVAT
+623 
-633 VSKGVVTGVGE
+633 
-644 GETTVTVTTQD
+644 
-655 GGYTAQCTVT
+655 
-665 VTDVNKP
+665 
-672 AVAEDG
+672 
-678 YYEIATAAQLKWFAD
+678 
-693 EVNGGKPELNA
+693 
-704 RLTDDI
+704 
-710 DLSGICSASSPWT
+710 
-723 PIGDYSKNA
+723 
-732 SFRGTFDGQDHKI
+732 
-745 TGLYLKNNTTD
+745 
-756 FSNVNNYY
+756 
-764 KALFGY
+764 
-770 CDGVTIKNL
+770 
-779 SVYGEALA
+779 
-787 SSGRYIAGIAG
+787 
-798 SVHAIYTHRTS
+798 
-809 IIENCHSYV
+809 
-818 TMTGTPTNNMLYG
+818 
-831 YAGIAAAAK
+831 
-840 DTIIRNCSNNADITG
+840 
-855 YQGYTG
+855 
-861 GIVAVASNGETTI
+861 
-874 ENCWNTGNVHLRGWQ
+874 
-889 SDFRG
+889 
-894 VGGIAGR
+894 
-901 LENTATVTNCYNT
+901 
-914 GNISF
+914 
-919 FYKTQRIAQA
+919 
-929 AGGIVGLVGDTRT
+929 
-942 SSSTNVTLTGCYSMG
+942 
-957 EISGEY
+957 
-963 DDNASM
+963 
-969 GALVGGSIGD
+969 
-979 KTTLTAEKCFYLDG
+979 
-993 AVKTS
+993 
-998 GKETTT
+998 
-1004 VTVQGTAFTA
+1004 
-1014 ENGLLAE
+1014 
-1021 ALGDGYIDSCPA
+1021 
-1033 PVLKGQN
+1033 
-1040 AVAHSDSN
+1040 
-1048 SDGKCDTCG
+1048 
-1057 KTMQLQGEEM
+1057 
-1067 TLYGRIYGNSVNSEF
+1067 
-1082 TDLVGEGNGVEYT
+1082 
-1095 CRDVEKKNGLDVLK
+1095 
-1109 GVLDASGYT
+1109 
-1118 YIATAT
+1118 
-1124 EITSITDAAGVTLAN
+1124 
-1139 GDESYGPQSAW
+1139 
-1150 VATVNGVS
+1150 
-1158 LSEMSIT
+1158 
-1165 SLSKYVLDNINGFD
+1165 
-1179 GDEFVLTFTECPKG
+1179 
-1193 TDGKHADSDS
+1193 
-1203 DGKCDTCG
+1203 
-1211 KVLVE
+1211 
-1216 IKVPRLIEGV
+1216 KVPRLIEGV

-1245 QTGKVFEGPAG
+1245 QTGKVFEGPEG

-1269 TDGGETWGE
+1269 ADGGETWGE
-1278 RMSFSESLF
+1278 RMTFSESLF

-1297 EAGTYSY
+1297 EAGTYLY

-1335 VNVGKDYNYKTN
+1335 VNVGKDYNYRTN

-1362 NDKGEAIPDKDNPV
+1362 NEKGEAIPDKRNPV
-1376 KLLYSNF
+1376 TLLYSNF
-1383 TSTLPEGV
+1383 TSTLPEGA

-1427 KKDYTVNL
+1427 AQDYTVNL

-1447 VDGGAGGG
+1447 VDGGTGGG

-1535 FTQAINQTFR
+1535 FNQVSNQTFK
-1545 ASNSTGSK
+1545 ASNSAGSK
-1553 SMQISIKLTLTVTVP
+1553 NMTISIKLTLTVTVP
-1568 SEAVFDLFFQWN
+1568 SETVFDLFFQWN
-1580 NFNTTAVETVGGW
+1580 NFNTTAVETAGGW

-1701 DAGNI
+1701 DGGNI
-1706 MIEPDFHWTVLKDG
+1706 MVEPDFHWNVLADG

-1807 RSLDWDY
+1807 RSMDWDY

-1823 NETAPALDFAVKA
+1823 NETAPALDFAVRA
-1836 TGDVAVEYA
+1836 TGDVTVEYA

-1860 TTVTV
+1860 TTVTA
-1865 GQDGRYTVP
+1865 GEDGRYTVP
-1874 LADFRTL
+1874 LADFQTL

-1904 RVAEVTVTAE
+1904 RVAEVTFTAE

-1948 PTIFQPTY
+1948 PTIFKPTY

-1961 KFEGTLGQYQRMDN
+1961 KHEGTLGQYQRMDN
-1975 AFITVTIPE
+1975 ASITVTIPE
-1984 NIEFAEGSE
+1984 NIEFADGSE

-2061 TDEAGTALEG
+2061 TDETGAALEG

-2121 AGKLQDGVLTL
+2121 AEKLQDGVLTL

-2159 AYRIGTAAELTWYAA
+2159 AYRIGTAAELAWYAA

-2214 YINSSTYPVGVFGY
+2214 YINSSSYPVGLFGY
-2228 LKTGASVTKLG
+2228 VKTGASVTKLG

-2263 GTSITECF
+2263 DTSITECF
-2271 STVNVTSKKHAG
+2271 SKVNVTSKKHAG

-2306 ISANECY
+2306 ISANECF
-2313 LGGICG
+2313 LGGICA
-2319 SGWKETTGAAL
+2319 SGYSYATGAAL

-2344 TASYVGGVSCIA
+2344 IASYVGGVSCNKTEA
-2356 KEENYT
+2356 SYT

-2380 TGKGTAKTTD
+2380 TGKGTAKTAD

-2408 GVNSGYPVLAWQ
+2408 GVNSGYPVLVWQ
-2420 AEPALPAAT
+2420 LPIVLGDVNNDGNVDNLDAALVYA
-2429 ATVDF
+2429 
-2434 TAQAAGAFLLAPA
+2434 
-2447 KNVTVSGDLAERYG
+2447 Y
-2461 YTDTIQPEAG
+2461 
-2471 VSALDVLVKAHEMI
+2471 
-2485 FEEAFTAETKNT
+2485 
-2497 LLDVSAAG
+2497 
-2505 TTSVIFGEATM
+2505 
-2516 SNGFMVNHMY
+2516 
-2526 PHDGTPAVS
+2526 
-2535 GGGYNGT
+2535 YNGRQA
-2542 LLNNTLVKD
+2542 
-2551 SDLVEFFIL
+2551 F
-2560 QDTSYW
+2560 
-2566 LDSYG
+2566 
-2571 WFEQN
+2571 
-2576 GAYTRTVTAE
+2576 
-2586 AGKAAELTLK
+2586 
-2596 SAFFMMGYTYKDLA
+2596 SARQLA
-2610 AMIADGSATESAKLS
+2610 AA
-2625 MVNMQTGEM
+2625 
-2634 TDITG
+2634 
-2639 AVTGEDG
+2639 
-2646 KVSLTF
+2646 
-2652 AKPGE
+2652 
-2657 YVITAYMPENEITEN
+2657 
-2672 DASPLILSLTTVTV
+2672 
-2686 SEPTIILGDVNGDG
+2686 DVNGDG
-2700 KADNLDAALV
+2700 KADNLDAAL
-2710 YAYYNGKQELSA
+2710 
-2722 RQQTAADVNG
+2722 
-2732 DGKVDNIDAALIYA
+2732 IYA
-2746 LYNGK
+2746 FYNGK
-2751 ISAFPAGSR
+2751 IAAFPAQ

>member
-29 TTTGHAITVSGKTEY
+29 TTTGHAITVSENTSF
-44 TTTQGAEL
+44 TTKQGAEL
-52 VIKMTDLFTDSEGH
+52 VIKMTDLFTDGGGH

-110 NVTAAATL
+110 SVTAAATL

-147 TISSDGVPIV
+147 TISSDGVPII
-157 GNDEGTVISHLEVN
+157 GHDGTVLSHLEVN
-171 VPYFDLSLYGLSDY
+171 VPYFDLENQGLEEF
-185 YRYQTENG
+185 YRYGTENG
-193 SGGYVNDTIVK
+193 SGSYVNNTIIK

-218 YYLGYTPEQV
+218 YYLGLEPEQV
-228 ITGQAQIVGEDGG
+228 TTGEVKIFGHDGVGDG
-241 RGVENMRGEQ
+241 VWNMRGEL

-288 YPLMGPGWGSTA
+288 YPLMSAGWGSTA
-300 DYILLSDDDTIDV
+300 DYVLLSDDDTIDL
-313 AMFSNWN
+313 AMFSNWS
-320 FWTIGAFACFDQD
+320 FWSDGGAFACFDQD

-360 EQTDPITGL
+360 EQTEPITGL

-382 TVEPTMADGSY
+382 TVEPTMADGSDY
-393 TYTFPTAGT
+393 TYTFATEGT

-409 PNAGTSDS
+409 PNAGTSDARK
-417 CYAPA
+417 APA

-437 AEYYKNFDFASISF
+437 AEYYKAFDFASITL
-451 DAEGTDYIY
+451 DPEGTEYVY
-460 NISESRMNVSH
+460 NIAESQMYVEHFQS
-471 YANPGEK
+471 AGDK

-489 ETVYVTYPADF
+489 KTVYVTYPADF
-500 ETNIAEYCALFDA
+500 DKTILD
-513 DGNVNWSYYAGSDYN
+513 
-528 YTVTENGDGSRTI
+528 YTVTFNESGSVVGYSVDGYAVTQNDDGSTTI
-541 ALPAAFLMEKGLY
+541 AVPTQYALEEQLY
-554 IAAED
+554 IAAECSD
-559 NDNSYDYFNC
+559 GYDYFNC

-582 DTKIAVTGVTLDQDA
+582 DTKIAVTGVKLDRDA

-617 TNQKLS
+617 TNQKLT
-623 WQTGDSKVAT
+623 WQTDNSAIAT
-633 VSKGVVTGVGE
+633 VKKGTVTGIGE

-693 EVNGGKPELNA
+693 EVNGGSAALNA
-704 RLTDDI
+704 RLVRDI
-710 DLSGICSASSPWT
+710 DLSSVCSERSPWT
-723 PIGDYSKNA
+723 PIGDHA
-732 SFRGTFDGQDHKI
+732 SNKDYRGTFDGQNHKI
-745 TGLYLKNNTTD
+745 TGLYLENKGTFNNG
-756 FSNVNNYY
+756 SSYY
-764 KALFGY
+764 TGLFGL
-770 CDGVTIKNL
+770 CDGATVKTL
-779 SVYGEALA
+779 SVYGEAKA
-787 SSGRYIAGIAG
+787 ITRYVAGIVGRACG
-798 SVHAIYTHRTS
+798 VSTHRTAT
-809 IIENCHSYV
+809 IENCHNFV
-818 TMTGTPTNNMLYG
+818 TLTGEPTNDQIYG
-831 YAGIAAAAK
+831 HAGVVATAQDAV
-840 DTIIRNCSNNADITG
+840 IRGCSNQADITG
-855 YQGYTG
+855 YEGYTG
-861 GIVAVASNGETTI
+861 GIVAVASHGETII
-874 ENCWNTGNVHLRGWQ
+874 ENCWNTGNIHLRGWQ
-889 SDFRG
+889 TEFRG

-901 LENTATVTNCYNT
+901 LENTATVTSCYNT
-914 GNISF
+914 GKISF
-919 FYKTQRIAQA
+919 YYRTQRIAQA
-929 AGGIVGLVGDTRT
+929 AGGIVGLVGGIRT

-969 GALVGGSIGD
+969 GALVGGIIGD
-979 KTTLTAEKCFYLDG
+979 KTTLAAEKCFYRDG

-998 GKETTT
+998 GAETTT

-1033 PVLKGQN
+1033 PVLKGQT
-1040 AVAHSDSN
+1040 AAAHADSD

-1082 TDLVGEGNGVEYT
+1082 TDLAGEGNGVEYT
-1095 CRDVEKKNGLDVLK
+1095 CHDVEKKNGLDVLK

-1158 LSEMSIT
+1158 LSEMGIT

-1216 IKVPRLIEGV
+1216 IKVPRLIKGV
-1226 SPTKE
+1226 SPTKV

-1269 TDGGETWGE
+1269 ADGGVTWGE
-1278 RMSFSESLF
+1278 RMTFSESLF

-1297 EAGTYSY
+1297 EAGTYIY

-1320 TLTLKVVKDAPLNFT
+1320 TLTLTVEKNPMMNFSFY
-1335 VNVGKDYNYKTN
+1335 VGKDYT
-1347 GNVYPIIKVYPSLGW
+1347 GGYPIIK
-1362 NDKGEAIPDKDNPV
+1362 
-1376 KLLYSNF
+1376 LYSVATDAAGNETLGEEITGCFRYSDF
-1383 TSTLPEGV
+1383 TATLPEGT
-1391 EEYDPAKGTLVSDY
+1391 EEYDPAQGTLVENY
-1405 NTFYLSVPAGSYY
+1405 QMFYAPLRAGRYAYRAFAKNTDTGEYDVA
-1418 FESWGWDAE
+1418 
-1427 KKDYTVNL
+1427 L
-1435 GGMPLTLPTDSN
+1435 GGMILDLPTDGN
-1447 VDGGAGGG
+1447 VDGNAGGG
-1455 NTIYLQCNSFYVNSK
+1455 TSIYLQCNSFYVSSK
-1470 KADNKSYFTAD
+1470 KADNKSYFTAKD
-1481 EYYIKLVCPIMGG
+1481 YHVRVDCPIMKTSCVMGDPYVKG
-1494 NVTMGTPYTSGSYA
+1494 NYT
-1508 YYPVMLYAAGNA
+1508 YYPTMLYAGGNA
-1520 CLYNSYAYPTIDGYI
+1520 CLYNSYAYPDIDGYI
-1535 FTQAINQTFR
+1535 FTQAINQTFQ
-1545 ASNSTGSK
+1545 ASYFAGTKN
-1553 SMQISIKLTLTVTVP
+1553 LTINTAVELTVTVP
-1568 SEAVFDLFFQWN
+1568 EEADFGLYFQWN
-1580 NFNTTAVETVGGW
+1580 NFNTTEVEPMDKTEDYDGW
-1593 TTDSESGTKTAQ
+1593 SYKEGTKKATYQ
-1605 FHISKSNSNYTWRLS
+1605 ISKSNSNYTWRLS

-1634 SANAEMS
+1634 SKDAEMS

-1706 MIEPDFHWTVLKDG
+1706 MVEPDFHWNVLADG

-1780 VVGGTGVQHGTA
+1780 VVGGTDVQHGTA

-1823 NETAPALDFAVKA
+1823 NETAPALDFAVRA

-1860 TTVTV
+1860 TTVTA
-1865 GQDGRYTVP
+1865 GEDGRYTVS

-1948 PTIFQPTY
+1948 PTIFKPTY
-1956 YSGDT
+1956 YFGDT
-1961 KFEGTLGQYQRMDN
+1961 KFEGSLGQYQRMDN
-1975 AFITVTIPE
+1975 ASITVTIPE

-2094 GYGAYTYTLIKDGY
+2094 GYGAYTYALIKDGY

-2121 AGKLQDGVLTL
+2121 AEKLQNGVLTL

-2159 AYRIGTAAELTWYAA
+2159 AYRIGTAAELAWYAA

-2214 YINSSTYPVGVFGY
+2214 YINSSSYPVGVFGY
-2228 LKTGASVTKLG
+2228 VKTGASVTQLG

-2257 AGYMES
+2257 AGYMDS
-2263 GTSITECF
+2263 DTSITECF
-2271 STVNVTSKKHAG
+2271 SAVNVTSKKHAG

-2344 TASYVGGVSCIA
+2344 NASYVGGVSCNKTEA
-2356 KEENYT
+2356 SYT
-2362 NCYYL
+2362 NCCYL
-2367 AGTVSGESSKYGV
+2367 AGTVSGESPKYGV
-2380 TGKGTAKTTD
+2380 TGKGTAKTAD
-2390 ELKALAL
+2390 ELKALAP

-2485 FEEAFTAETKNT
+2485 FEEAFTAETKNE

-2551 SDLVEFFIL
+2551 GDLVEFFIL

-2586 AGKAAELTLK
+2586 AGKTAELTLK

-2722 RQQTAADVNG
+2722 RQLAAADVNG
-2732 DGKVDNIDAALIYA
+2732 DGKADNLDAALIYA
-2746 LYNGK
+2746 FYNGK
-2751 ISAFPAGSR
+2751 ITAFPAK